1 MSKSLRRRRHWL
13 SRTQE
18 VAVPGD
24 ALSLGGG
31 AEFGQFPVLA
41 SPLSGSETG
50 PSPGPG
56 DILLEV
62 NGTPVSGLTRRDVRA
77 VIRHFAQPVRVRTV
91 RPGRIINKE
100 LRHYL
105 SLQFQKGSV
114 DHQLQQ
120 VIRDN
125 LYLRTIP
132 CTTRPPREG
141 EVPGVDYNFIS
152 LEEFKTLE
160 ESGALLE
167 SGTFDGNFYGT
178 PKPPAEP
185 SPFQQDVVD
194 QVVLD
199 DGSEEAQRKRTT
211 SVSMMQRADTTVPDE
226 DDDDERPTANGTS
239 YPGPGPSH
247 TEGVTEFRYLDPV
260 TREDLVEPL
269 PNNWEMAYTDSGMI
283 YFIDHNTK
291 TTTWLDPRLAKKA
304 KPPEE
309 CSEGGADSVLGQ
321 GSTGPGCPPVPHP
334 TGQSASISLYELP
347 YGWEK
352 ISDPVYGFYYI
363 DHINQR
369 TQFENPVVEAKRK
382 KQLILQRDSQR
393 GVHGDQRPERPMFTR
408 DPSHLQGMLIR
419 TTLQKSTMGFGFT
432 IIGGD
437 SPDEF
442 LQVKNV
448 IQDGPAAQDGNMM
461 AGDVIVYVNSTCV
474 LGQTHADVV
483 QLFQSVPINQT
494 VKLILCRGY
503 PLPTDPQVPAVDVV
517 TATPVLDGLPV
528 VGKQASTGQS
538 VQTPP
543 GPIEQ
548 NGNEGPGGGVERL
561 NGPYLGLT
569 EDRSSMT
576 SSAGSQ
582 PEVLTVPLLKGP
594 KGFGFAIADCPAGQ
608 KVKMILD
615 SQWCKGLQK
624 GDVIKEINH
633 QSMQQLSHAQVVEI
647 LKDCPVGSE
656 ISLLVQRGG
665 PSSPAKT
672 MKTTLEQEDN
682 QASSQN
688 LPSGVPIPQPMPFPP
703 NAVRPS
709 SPKRD
714 PTEVYVQSKTMFDSK
729 PPNTKDV
736 DIFLRKL
743 ESGFGFRV
751 LGGDGPDTPVLI
763 GAIIPLGAAER
774 DGRLRVA
781 DELLCVDGVSV
792 KGRSHRFVLDLMQNA
807 TRNGQ
812 VLLSVRRKVLPS
824 EDQRDSGRD
833 ENFEAAENGPSGINH
848 ADLANKPL
856 QGHTPAE
863 SPQSYDIVL
872 QRKETEGF
880 GFVIITSKNRHP
892 SMVPHKIGRI
902 IEGSPAD
909 RCGKLKVTDRISAVN
924 GQSIVQ
930 MPHHDIVQLIKD
942 AGQTVTLTVTPEE
955 DVTGPPSGDSS
966 ARQSPALQH
975 KPMVRTPA
983 LASPVADNSKS
994 DGDEK
999 SSGQSTCCDY
1009 VKPPPPLDYRQTPSE
1024 QYHQSTPDRETWAA
1038 GSRLSQN
1045 PDCFSVEL
1053 ERGPRGF
1060 GFSVRGG
1067 KEYNMGLFILRLAEG
1082 GAALLDGRIHVGD
1095 QIVEINGE
1103 STQGITHKRAIELI
1117 QSGGRRA
1124 HLVLK
1129 PGIGQVPDF
1138 DDWDTQSAPYTSLQ
1152 ELNTAAENQPLPSYP
1167 HPTPNPHLTDPAETF
1182 KHEKTWRQ
1190 HDSLTSAQRGPG
1202 SLAADQHWVPA
1213 RTANLTG
1220 GQNAEEGDKSEIV
1233 KDGPTKP
1240 DGESGCSAR
1249 REQLARNDEV
1259 LVTGIESRALSPHR
1273 HAARQAA
1280 GYRERSASPKKAE
1293 KQRRQKPEASGSP
1306 RRGKFKE
1313 PSESNK
1319 GSSWEVNAKG
1329 RPAGGTSRSQSPR
1342 KVSRKDREGS
1352 REELD
1357 SVTLGEQAESRDDG
1371 SSLVTVAH
1379 SKRVTN
1385 QSGSPNHRHCNRSYA
1400 WSPSHTEEHLASA
1413 PLQCGEVSGKTDDRH
1428 QKKRQ
1433 MSRVGVQE
1441 TFQPP
1446 DLAQGTG
1453 KTVRDSSHSTA
1464 TEQPS
1469 AFSRT
1474 DNQSKSQEQRK
1485 AEHEMERHGEEDPST
1500 HHSSPAPRTVPAVRK
1515 PQITPGPWK
1524 KPDAQ
1529 RPM

>member
-13 SRTQE
+13 SRAQE
-18 VAVPGD
+18 VAVPGE
-24 ALSLGGG
+24 ALQLGGG

-41 SPLSGSETG
+41 SAPSGLELG
-50 PSPGPG
+50 PSTG

-77 VIRHFAQPVRVRTV
+77 VIRHFPQPVRVRTV

-132 CTTRPPREG
+132 CTTRPPRDG

-152 LEEFKTLE
+152 LEEFKALE
-160 ESGALLE
+160 DSGALLE

-185 SPFQQDVVD
+185 GPFQQDVVD

-199 DGSEEAQRKRTT
+199 DSSDEAQRKRTT
-211 SVSMMQRADTTVPDE
+211 SVSMMQRADTLVPDE
-226 DDDDERPTANGTS
+226 DEEDERPTANGTG
-239 YPGPGPSH
+239 YPGTGPSH
-247 TEGVTEFRYLDPV
+247 TDGVAEFRYLDPV
-260 TREDLVEPL
+260 AREELMEPL
-269 PNNWEMAYTDSGMI
+269 PSNWEMAYTDSGMI

-309 CSEGGADSVLGQ
+309 CNEGGTDSLLGH
-321 GSTGPGCPPVPHP
+321 GSMGTTSCPPVSRPSGH
-334 TGQSASISLYELP
+334 SASVGLYELP

-363 DHINQR
+363 DHVNQR
-369 TQFENPVVEAKRK
+369 TQFENPVIEAKRK
-382 KQLILQRDSQR
+382 KQLMHHRDSQR
-393 GVHGDQRPERPMFTR
+393 AMHGDQRPERPMFTR

-419 TTLQKSTMGFGFT
+419 TTLQKSAMGFGFT

-461 AGDVIVYVNSTCV
+461 AGDVIVYINSTCV

-503 PLPTDPQVPAVDVV
+503 PLPVDTQVPTIDVV
-517 TATPVLDGLPV
+517 SATPALDGLPLAA
-528 VGKQASTGQS
+528 KQGSAPQS
-538 VQTPP
+538 HQTSAGLPDHSGREAP
-543 GPIEQ
+543 A
-548 NGNEGPGGGVERL
+548 GGVERL

-582 PEVLTVPLLKGP
+582 PETLTIPLLKGP
-594 KGFGFAIADCPAGQ
+594 KGFGFAIADSPAGQ

-624 GDVIKEINH
+624 GDVIKEVNH

-647 LKDCPVGSE
+647 LKDWPVGSE

-665 PSSPAKT
+665 PSSPTKIPN
-672 MKTTLEQEDN
+672 TTSEHEEN
-682 QASSQN
+682 QATSQN
-688 LPSGVPIPQPMPFPP
+688 ASPGLPIPQPMPFPP

-714 PTEVYVQSKTMFDSK
+714 PTEVYIQSKSMFDNR
-729 PPNTKDV
+729 PPNTKDI
-736 DIFLRKL
+736 DIFLRKM

-763 GAIIPLGAAER
+763 GAVIPLGSAER

-792 KGRSHRFVLDLMQNA
+792 KGKSHRFVLELMQNA

-812 VLLSVRRKVLPS
+812 VLLTVRRNILPT
-824 EDQRDSGRD
+824 EDQHDDGRD
-833 ENFEAAENGPSGINH
+833 ANLDPAENGSPRMNH
-848 ADLANKPL
+848 ADHTHRTP
-856 QGHTPAE
+856 QGPNTAE
-863 SPQSYDIVL
+863 FAQSYDIVL

-880 GFVIITSKNRHP
+880 GFVIITSKNR
-892 SMVPHKIGRI
+892 SSVIVPHKIGRI

-942 AGQTVTLTVTPEE
+942 AGQTVTLTVIPEE
-955 DVTGPPSGDSS
+955 DVTGPPSGGSS

-975 KPMVRTPA
+975 KPMGQTPTLHVPA
-983 LASPVADNSKS
+983 QDSSKTDADERGN
-994 DGDEK
+994 
-999 SSGQSTCCDY
+999 GQSCDF
-1009 VKPPPPLDYRQTPSE
+1009 VKPPSNYRQPAPD
-1024 QYHQSTPDRETWAA
+1024 QYLQSAADRETRTS
-1038 GSRLSQN
+1038 GSRPQN
-1045 PDCFSVEL
+1045 SDCFAVEL

-1082 GAALLDGRIHVGD
+1082 GAALLDGRIQVGD

-1117 QSGGRRA
+1117 QAGGRKA

-1138 DDWDTQSAPYTSLQ
+1138 DDLDTQDTPYSSLQ
-1152 ELNTAAENQPLPSYP
+1152 ELPTAPEDPPSP
-1167 HPTPNPHLTDPAETF
+1167 SFPNSAPNLTDP
-1182 KHEKTWRQ
+1182 EKTASKEKLQGEQETGTKVVGIWEEGEEGHAEFAKEKVEPRET
-1190 HDSLTSAQRGPG
+1190 TSSPKTAQ
-1202 SLAADQHWVPA
+1202 
-1213 RTANLTG
+1213 LTG
-1220 GQNAEEGDKSEIV
+1220 GRENEAT
-1233 KDGPTKP
+1233 GPRKVLGSREHLP
-1240 DGESGCSAR
+1240 D
-1249 REQLARNDEV
+1249 
-1259 LVTGIESRALSPHR
+1259 SPR
-1273 HAARQAA
+1273 
-1280 GYRERSASPKKAE
+1280 KAE
-1293 KQRRQKPEASGSP
+1293 KEEGKQRLVVGRRGRSHSPRGRTGEEPRGGRQGRVAEGQTGSLESWKAEVGTEQRLSAKGNGQGVGQGQPRNSGSTLN
-1306 RRGKFKE
+1306 
-1313 PSESNK
+1313 PS
-1319 GSSWEVNAKG
+1319 
-1329 RPAGGTSRSQSPR
+1329 PGTKTAPTTR
-1342 KVSRKDREGS
+1342 KM
-1352 REELD
+1352 L
-1357 SVTLGEQAESRDDG
+1357 
-1371 SSLVTVAH
+1371 
-1379 SKRVTN
+1379 
-1385 QSGSPNHRHCNRSYA
+1385 
-1400 WSPSHTEEHLASA
+1400 
-1413 PLQCGEVSGKTDDRH
+1413 
-1428 QKKRQ
+1428 
-1433 MSRVGVQE
+1433 
-1441 TFQPP
+1441 
-1446 DLAQGTG
+1446 
-1453 KTVRDSSHSTA
+1453 
-1464 TEQPS
+1464 
-1469 AFSRT
+1469 
-1474 DNQSKSQEQRK
+1474 
-1485 AEHEMERHGEEDPST
+1485 
-1500 HHSSPAPRTVPAVRK
+1500 
-1515 PQITPGPWK
+1515 ITPGPWK

-1529 RPM
+1529 RPL

>member
-13 SRTQE
+13 SRAQE
-18 VAVPGD
+18 VAVPGE
-24 ALSLGGG
+24 ALQLGGG

-41 SPLSGSETG
+41 SAPSGLELG
-50 PSPGPG
+50 PSTG

-77 VIRHFAQPVRVRTV
+77 VIRHFPQPVRVRTV

-132 CTTRPPREG
+132 CTTRPPRDG

-160 ESGALLE
+160 DSGALLE

-185 SPFQQDVVD
+185 GPFQQDVVD

-199 DGSEEAQRKRTT
+199 DSSDEAQRKRTT
-211 SVSMMQRADTTVPDE
+211 SVSMMQRADTLVPDE
-226 DDDDERPTANGTS
+226 EDDDERPTANGTG

-247 TEGVTEFRYLDPV
+247 TDGVTEFRYLDPV
-260 TREDLVEPL
+260 TREDLMEPL
-269 PNNWEMAYTDSGMI
+269 PSNWEMAYTDSGMI

-309 CSEGGADSVLGQ
+309 CNEGGTDSLLGH
-321 GSTGPGCPPVPHP
+321 GSMGTTGCPPVSRPSGHS
-334 TGQSASISLYELP
+334 TSVGLYELP

-363 DHINQR
+363 DHVNQR
-369 TQFENPVVEAKRK
+369 TQFENPVIEAKRK
-382 KQLILQRDSQR
+382 KQLIHHRDSQR
-393 GVHGDQRPERPMFTR
+393 GLHGDQRPERPMFTR

-419 TTLQKSTMGFGFT
+419 TTLQKSAMGFGFT

-448 IQDGPAAQDGNMM
+448 IQDGPAAQDGNML
-461 AGDVIVYVNSTCV
+461 AGDVIVYINSTCV

-503 PLPTDPQVPAVDVV
+503 PLPVDTQVPTIDVV
-517 TATPVLDGLPV
+517 SANPVLDGLPMAA
-528 VGKQASTGQS
+528 KQASATQS
-538 VQTPP
+538 HQTSP
-543 GPIEQ
+543 GLPDHSGREAPA
-548 NGNEGPGGGVERL
+548 GAVERL

-582 PEVLTVPLLKGP
+582 PETLTIPLLKGP
-594 KGFGFAIADCPAGQ
+594 KGFGFAIADSPAGQ

-624 GDVIKEINH
+624 GDVIKEVNQ
-633 QSMQQLSHAQVVEI
+633 QSVQQLSHAQVVEI
-647 LKDCPVGSE
+647 LKDWPVGSE

-665 PSSPAKT
+665 PPSPTK
-672 MKTTLEQEDN
+672 MPNTTSEHEEN
-682 QASSQN
+682 QATSQN
-688 LPSGVPIPQPMPFPP
+688 VSASLPIPQPMPFPP

-714 PTEVYVQSKTMFDSK
+714 PTEVYIQSKTIFDNR
-729 PPNTKDV
+729 PPNTKDI

-792 KGRSHRFVLDLMQNA
+792 KGRSHRFVLELMQNA

-812 VLLSVRRKVLPS
+812 VLLSVRRNVLPT
-824 EDQRDSGRD
+824 EDQHDDGRD
-833 ENFEAAENGPSGINH
+833 ASLDPAENGSPRMNH
-848 ADLANKPL
+848 TDHTHRLP
-856 QGHTPAE
+856 QGPNSTE
-863 SPQSYDIVL
+863 STQSYDIVL

-880 GFVIITSKNRHP
+880 GFVIITSKNRSP
-892 SMVPHKIGRI
+892 AVAVPHKIGRI

-955 DVTGPPSGDSS
+955 DVTGPPSGGSS

-975 KPMVRTPA
+975 KPMGQTPTLHVPA
-983 LASPVADNSKS
+983 QDNSKT
-994 DGDEK
+994 DTDERG
-999 SSGQSTCCDY
+999 SGQSRDF
-1009 VKPPPPLDYRQTPSE
+1009 VKPPSSNYRQPASD
-1024 QYHQSTPDRETWAA
+1024 QYLQPAADRETWTA
-1038 GSRLSQN
+1038 GGRPQN
-1045 PDCFSVEL
+1045 SECFPVEL

-1082 GAALLDGRIHVGD
+1082 GAALLDGRIQVGD

-1117 QSGGRRA
+1117 QSGGRKA

-1129 PGIGQVPDF
+1129 PGIGM
-1138 DDWDTQSAPYTSLQ
+1138 APCSL
-1152 ELNTAAENQPLPSYP
+1152 
-1167 HPTPNPHLTDPAETF
+1167 
-1182 KHEKTWRQ
+1182 
-1190 HDSLTSAQRGPG
+1190 
-1202 SLAADQHWVPA
+1202 
-1213 RTANLTG
+1213 
-1220 GQNAEEGDKSEIV
+1220 
-1233 KDGPTKP
+1233 
-1240 DGESGCSAR
+1240 
-1249 REQLARNDEV
+1249 
-1259 LVTGIESRALSPHR
+1259 
-1273 HAARQAA
+1273 
-1280 GYRERSASPKKAE
+1280 
-1293 KQRRQKPEASGSP
+1293 
-1306 RRGKFKE
+1306 
-1313 PSESNK
+1313 
-1319 GSSWEVNAKG
+1319 
-1329 RPAGGTSRSQSPR
+1329 
-1342 KVSRKDREGS
+1342 
-1352 REELD
+1352 
-1357 SVTLGEQAESRDDG
+1357 
-1371 SSLVTVAH
+1371 
-1379 SKRVTN
+1379 
-1385 QSGSPNHRHCNRSYA
+1385 
-1400 WSPSHTEEHLASA
+1400 
-1413 PLQCGEVSGKTDDRH
+1413 
-1428 QKKRQ
+1428 
-1433 MSRVGVQE
+1433 
-1441 TFQPP
+1441 
-1446 DLAQGTG
+1446 
-1453 KTVRDSSHSTA
+1453 STC
-1464 TEQPS
+1464 T
-1469 AFSRT
+1469 T
-1474 DNQSKSQEQRK
+1474 HEQR
-1485 AEHEMERHGEEDPST
+1485 
-1500 HHSSPAPRTVPAVRK
+1500 
-1515 PQITPGPWK
+1515 
-1524 KPDAQ
+1524 
-1529 RPM
+1529 

>member
-13 SRTQE
+13 SRAQE
-18 VAVPGD
+18 VTVPGD
-24 ALSLGGG
+24 TLQLGGG
-31 AEFGQFPVLA
+31 AEYGQFPVLA
-41 SPLSGSETG
+41 SAPGG
-50 PSPGPG
+50 PELGPAAG
-56 DILLEV
+56 DVLLEV

-77 VIRHFAQPVRVRTV
+77 VVRHFPQPVRLRTV

-132 CTTRPPREG
+132 CTTRPPRDG

-160 ESGALLE
+160 DSGALLE

-185 SPFQQDVVD
+185 GPFQQDVVD

-199 DGSEEAQRKRTT
+199 DSSDEAQRKRTT
-211 SVSMMQRADTTVPDE
+211 SVSMMQRADTLVPDE
-226 DDDDERPTANGTS
+226 EDEDERPTANGTG

-247 TEGVTEFRYLDPV
+247 TDGVTEFRYLDPV
-260 TREDLVEPL
+260 AREDLMEPL
-269 PNNWEMAYTDSGMI
+269 PSNWEMAYTDSGMI

-309 CSEGGADSVLGQ
+309 CSEGGTDTLLGH
-321 GSTGPGCPPVPHP
+321 GSMGTTGCPPLSR
-334 TGQSASISLYELP
+334 QSGHSTSVGLYELP

-363 DHINQR
+363 DHVNQR
-369 TQFENPVVEAKRK
+369 TQFENPVIEAKRK
-382 KQLILQRDSQR
+382 KQLIHHRDSQR
-393 GVHGDQRPERPMFTR
+393 GLHGDQRPERPMFTR

-419 TTLQKSTMGFGFT
+419 TTLQKSAMGFGFT

-448 IQDGPAAQDGNMM
+448 IHDGPAAQDGNML
-461 AGDVIVYVNSTCV
+461 AGDVIVYINSTCV

-503 PLPTDPQVPAVDVV
+503 PLPVDTPVPNIDVV
-517 TATPVLDGLPV
+517 SATPILDGLPTAA
-528 VGKQASTGQS
+528 KQASTTQGL
-538 VQTPP
+538 QTSP
-543 GPIEQ
+543 GLPDHSGREA
-548 NGNEGPGGGVERL
+548 PAGGVERL

-582 PEVLTVPLLKGP
+582 PETLTIPLLKGP
-594 KGFGFAIADCPAGQ
+594 KGFGFAIADSPAGQ

-624 GDVIKEINH
+624 GDVIKEVNQ
-633 QSMQQLSHAQVVEI
+633 QSVQQLSHAQVVEI
-647 LKDCPVGSE
+647 LKDWPVGSE

-665 PSSPAKT
+665 PPSPI
-672 MKTTLEQEDN
+672 KTTLEHEEN
-682 QASSQN
+682 QAAASQSVSTG
-688 LPSGVPIPQPMPFPP
+688 LGIPQPMPFPP
-703 NAVRPS
+703 NAMRPS

-714 PTEVYVQSKTMFDSK
+714 PTEVYIQSKAIFDSR
-729 PPNTKDV
+729 PPNIKDI

-792 KGRSHRFVLDLMQNA
+792 KGRSHRFVLELMQNA

-812 VLLSVRRKVLPS
+812 VLLSIRRNILPTA
-824 EDQRDSGRD
+824 EDQHDDGRDSSS
-833 ENFEAAENGPSGINH
+833 NPAENGSPRMNH
-848 ADLANKPL
+848 ADHAHK
-856 QGHTPAE
+856 TPPGPISTEPA
-863 SPQSYDIVL
+863 QSYDIVL

-880 GFVIITSKNRHP
+880 GFVIITSKNR
-892 SMVPHKIGRI
+892 SSTIAVPHKIGRI

-955 DVTGPPSGDSS
+955 DVTGPPSGGSS

-975 KPMVRTPA
+975 KPVGQTPSLHIPA
-983 LASPVADNSKS
+983 QDNSKT
-994 DGDEK
+994 DVDERG
-999 SSGQSTCCDY
+999 SAQSRDF
-1009 VKPPPPLDYRQTPSE
+1009 VKPLPSNYRQPASD
-1024 QYHQSTPDRETWAA
+1024 QYPQTAADRETQTA
-1038 GSRLSQN
+1038 GSRPQN
-1045 PDCFSVEL
+1045 SDCFAVEL

-1082 GAALLDGRIHVGD
+1082 GAALLDGRIQVGD

-1117 QSGGRRA
+1117 QSGGRKA

-1138 DDWDTQSAPYTSLQ
+1138 EY
-1152 ELNTAAENQPLPSYP
+1152 
-1167 HPTPNPHLTDPAETF
+1167 
-1182 KHEKTWRQ
+1182 
-1190 HDSLTSAQRGPG
+1190 
-1202 SLAADQHWVPA
+1202 
-1213 RTANLTG
+1213 
-1220 GQNAEEGDKSEIV
+1220 
-1233 KDGPTKP
+1233 
-1240 DGESGCSAR
+1240 
-1249 REQLARNDEV
+1249 
-1259 LVTGIESRALSPHR
+1259 
-1273 HAARQAA
+1273 
-1280 GYRERSASPKKAE
+1280 
-1293 KQRRQKPEASGSP
+1293 
-1306 RRGKFKE
+1306 
-1313 PSESNK
+1313 
-1319 GSSWEVNAKG
+1319 
-1329 RPAGGTSRSQSPR
+1329 
-1342 KVSRKDREGS
+1342 
-1352 REELD
+1352 
-1357 SVTLGEQAESRDDG
+1357 
-1371 SSLVTVAH
+1371 
-1379 SKRVTN
+1379 
-1385 QSGSPNHRHCNRSYA
+1385 
-1400 WSPSHTEEHLASA
+1400 
-1413 PLQCGEVSGKTDDRH
+1413 
-1428 QKKRQ
+1428 
-1433 MSRVGVQE
+1433 
-1441 TFQPP
+1441 
-1446 DLAQGTG
+1446 
-1453 KTVRDSSHSTA
+1453 
-1464 TEQPS
+1464 
-1469 AFSRT
+1469 
-1474 DNQSKSQEQRK
+1474 
-1485 AEHEMERHGEEDPST
+1485 
-1500 HHSSPAPRTVPAVRK
+1500 
-1515 PQITPGPWK
+1515 
-1524 KPDAQ
+1524 
-1529 RPM
+1529 

>member
-13 SRTQE
+13 SRAQE
-18 VAVPGD
+18 AAVSGE

-31 AEFGQFPVLA
+31 AEFGQFPVLG
-41 SPLSGSETG
+41 SPLSGSEVG
-50 PSPGPG
+50 HSPG

-77 VIRHFAQPVRVRTV
+77 VIKHFPQPVRVRTV

-185 SPFQQDVVD
+185 GPFQQDVVD

-199 DGSEEAQRKRTT
+199 DGSDEAQRKRTT
-211 SVSMMQRADTTVPDE
+211 SVSMMQRADTMVPDDDE
-226 DDDDERPTANGTS
+226 DDDRPTANGTG

-247 TEGVTEFRYLDPV
+247 TDGVTEFRYLDPV

-309 CSEGGADSVLGQ
+309 CGEGGADSLLGQ
-321 GSTGPGCPPVPHP
+321 GSTGTGCPPVPRP
-334 TGQSASISLYELP
+334 SGQSTSMSLYELP

-369 TQFENPVVEAKRK
+369 TQFENPVIEAKRK

-448 IQDGPAAQDGNMM
+448 IQDGPAAQDGNML

-503 PLPTDPQVPAVDVV
+503 PLPTDAQVPAIDVV
-517 TATPVLDGLPV
+517 TATPILDGLPV
-528 VGKQASTGQS
+528 AGKQAATGQS
-538 VQTPP
+538 LQTAP
-543 GPIEQ
+543 GPPEH
-548 NGNEGPGGGVERL
+548 NGNEVPSSGGAERL

-582 PEVLTVPLLKGP
+582 PEVLTIPLLKGP

-615 SQWCKGLQK
+615 SQWCRGLQK
-624 GDVIKEINH
+624 GDVIKEINQ
-633 QSMQQLSHAQVVEI
+633 QSMQQLSHTQVVEI
-647 LKDCPVGSE
+647 LKDWPVGSE
-656 ISLLVQRGG
+656 ITLLVQRGG
-665 PSSPAKT
+665 PPSPAKVI
-672 MKTTLEQEDN
+672 KTTLEQEDS

-688 LPSGVPIPQPMPFPP
+688 LSPGVPIPQPMPFPP

-729 PPNTKDV
+729 PPNTKDI

-812 VLLSVRRKVLPS
+812 VLLSVRRKVLPT
-824 EDQRDSGRD
+824 EDQRDTGR
-833 ENFEAAENGPSGINH
+833 EESSEAAENGSSGPNH
-848 ADLANKPL
+848 MDLTNKPL
-856 QGHTPAE
+856 QALNPAE
-863 SPQSYDIVL
+863 SAPSYDIVL

-880 GFVIITSKNRHP
+880 GFVIITSKNRP
-892 SMVPHKIGRI
+892 PTVAVPHKIGRI

-955 DVTGPPSGDSS
+955 DVTGPASGDSS

-975 KPMVRTPA
+975 KPIGRTPA
-983 LASPVADNSKS
+983 LQVPSADKQPPS
-994 DGDEK
+994 D
-999 SSGQSTCCDY
+999 
-1009 VKPPPPLDYRQTPSE
+1009 
-1024 QYHQSTPDRETWAA
+1024 QYLQPAPERETWAA
-1038 GSRLSQN
+1038 GSRHSQN

-1067 KEYNMGLFILRLAEG
+1067 KEYSMGLFILRLAEG

-1117 QSGGRRA
+1117 QAGGRRA

-1138 DDWDTQSAPYTSLQ
+1138 DNADTQNTPYSSLQ
-1152 ELNTAAENQPLPSYP
+1152 ELNTAAENQPSPSFS
-1167 HPTPNPHLTDPAETF
+1167 HPIPTPHLTDPEETF
-1182 KHEKTWRQ
+1182 ENEKSWREQ
-1190 HDSLTSAQRGPG
+1190 ESPASAQQRPELPASAQQGPEWPASAHQG
-1202 SLAADQHWVPA
+1202 PEWPASAQHWADAGTASLASSQK
-1213 RTANLTG
+1213 
-1220 GQNAEEGDKSEIV
+1220 AEEGETEIV
-1233 KDGPTKP
+1233 KGRMTKQG
-1240 DGESGCSAR
+1240 GECVRSPR
-1249 REQLARNDEV
+1249 REQSAGNKLSAC
-1259 LVTGIESRALSPHR
+1259 ESRALSPHQGDR
-1273 HAARQAA
+1273 KQAA
-1280 GYRERSASPKKAE
+1280 GHRERSASPRKAE
-1293 KQRRQKPEASGSP
+1293 KKRKEKLERSRSP
-1306 RRGKFKE
+1306 RRGESKKQ
-1313 PSESNK
+1313 SDSNK
-1319 GSSWEVNAKG
+1319 DSSQGVDAKERPTGGLG
-1329 RPAGGTSRSQSPR
+1329 RSRSP
-1342 KVSRKDREGS
+1342 KKISRKDREGS
-1352 REELD
+1352 REELERVAWGEAAENID
-1357 SVTLGEQAESRDDG
+1357 LGSKPFKA
-1371 SSLVTVAH
+1371 TH
-1379 SKRVTN
+1379 SKGIAE
-1385 QSGSPNHRHCNRSYA
+1385 QIGSPKHSHCDRRNAR
-1400 WSPSHTEEHLASA
+1400 SPSGPANNMEHLACTLLQGGEA
-1413 PLQCGEVSGKTDDRH
+1413 PGKTGDRS
-1428 QKKRQ
+1428 QRKKQ
-1433 MSRVGVQE
+1433 MSRVAGQE
-1441 TFQPP
+1441 SFSPP
-1446 DLAQGTG
+1446 EMGQGTG
-1453 KTVRDSSHSTA
+1453 RTMQDSSHSPA
-1464 TEQPS
+1464 IEQPC
-1469 AFSRT
+1469 T
-1474 DNQSKSQEQRK
+1474 VSKNVDRPQSQEQRK
-1485 AEHEMERHGEEDPST
+1485 AEHNGERHNEGDTST
-1500 HHSSPAPRTVPAVRK
+1500 QHSNPGARAASVPRKTH
-1515 PQITPGPWK
+1515 ITPGPWK

>member
-13 SRTQE
+13 SRAQE
-18 VAVPGD
+18 AAVSGE

-31 AEFGQFPVLA
+31 AEFGQFPVLGA
-41 SPLSGSETG
+41 PLSGSELG
-50 PSPGPG
+50 PSPG

-77 VIRHFAQPVRVRTV
+77 VIRHFPQPVRVRTV

-185 SPFQQDVVD
+185 GPFQQDVVD

-211 SVSMMQRADTTVPDE
+211 SVSMMQRADTMVPDE
-226 DDDDERPTANGTS
+226 EEDDERPTANGTS

-247 TEGVTEFRYLDPV
+247 TDGATEFRYLDPV
-260 TREDLVEPL
+260 TKEDLVEPL

-309 CSEGGADSVLGQ
+309 CSEG
-321 GSTGPGCPPVPHP
+321 
-334 TGQSASISLYELP
+334 ELP

-382 KQLILQRDSQR
+382 KQLIFQRDSQR
-393 GVHGDQRPERPMFTR
+393 GLQGDERPERPMFTR

-419 TTLQKSTMGFGFT
+419 TTLQKSAMGFGFT

-448 IQDGPAAQDGNMM
+448 IQDGPAAQDGNML

-503 PLPTDPQVPAVDVV
+503 PLPTDTQVPAIDVV

-528 VGKQASTGQS
+528 AGKQTATGQS
-538 VQTPP
+538 MQAPL
-543 GPIEQ
+543 GPAEH
-548 NGNEGPGGGVERL
+548 NGNEAPVGGAVERL

-582 PEVLTVPLLKGP
+582 PEVLTIPLLKGP
-594 KGFGFAIADCPAGQ
+594 KGFGFAIADSPAGQ

-624 GDVIKEINH
+624 GDVIKEIN
-633 QSMQQLSHAQVVEI
+633 QKSMQQLNHAQVVEI
-647 LKDCPVGSE
+647 LKEWPVGSE

-672 MKTTLEQEDN
+672 IKTTLEQEES
-682 QASSQN
+682 QATSQN
-688 LPSGVPIPQPMPFPP
+688 LSPGVPVPVPQPMPFPP

-714 PTEVYVQSKTMFDSK
+714 PTEVYVQSKTIFDSK
-729 PPNTKDV
+729 PANTKDV

-743 ESGFGFRV
+743 ETGFGFRV

-792 KGRSHRFVLDLMQNA
+792 QGRSHRFVLDLMQNA

-812 VLLSVRRKVLPS
+812 VLLSVRRKVLPTD
-824 EDQRDSGRD
+824 DQRNDGR
-833 ENFEAAENGPSGINH
+833 EESSEGAVNGSSGINH
-848 ADLANKPL
+848 TDLMNKLP
-856 QGHTPAE
+856 QGLNPAE
-863 SPQSYDIVL
+863 STQAYDIVL

-880 GFVIITSKNRHP
+880 GFVIITSKNRP
-892 SMVPHKIGRI
+892 PTVAVPHKIGRI

-955 DVTGPPSGDSS
+955 DVTGPSSGGSS

-975 KPMVRTPA
+975 KPIGRTPA
-983 LASPVADNSKS
+983 LHIPTLETGKM
-994 DGDEK
+994 DGDER
-999 SSGQSTCCDY
+999 SSGQPPVCDY
-1009 VKPPPPLDYRQTPSE
+1009 VKPPSLDYRQPPSE
-1024 QYHQSTPDRETWAA
+1024 QYLQPTPDRDMRPA

-1067 KEYNMGLFILRLAEG
+1067 KEYSMGLFILRLAEG

-1138 DDWDTQSAPYTSLQ
+1138 DHLDAQNTPYSSLQ
-1152 ELNTAAENQPLPSYP
+1152 ELTTAAENQPPSSFS
-1167 HPTPNPHLTDPAETF
+1167 HPTPAPHFTDPEETF
-1182 KHEKTWRQ
+1182 ENEKLLREQ
-1190 HDSLTSAQRGPG
+1190 ESPASAQRGPESPASAQRG
-1202 SLAADQHWVPA
+1202 PESPASAQHWVDA
-1213 RTANLTG
+1213 GTASLAG
-1220 GQNAEEGDKSEIV
+1220 SQNAEDESETEVARDGVTKKRKPEG
-1233 KDGPTKP
+1233 
-1240 DGESGCSAR
+1240 GESACSPRRERSAR
-1249 REQLARNDEV
+1249 NAKV
-1259 LVTGIESRALSPHR
+1259 SITGSERALSPR
-1273 HAARQAA
+1273 KGGGKQAA
-1280 GYRERSASPKKAE
+1280 GHRERSASPRKVEKKRRE
-1293 KQRRQKPEASGSP
+1293 KLEGSMSP
-1306 RRGKFKE
+1306 RRDEFKKR
-1313 PSESNK
+1313 SDSNK
-1319 GSSWEVNAKG
+1319 GSSWGVDAKERPPGG
-1329 RPAGGTSRSQSPR
+1329 RGRSHSPR
-1342 KVSRKDREGS
+1342 KICRKDREGS
-1352 REELD
+1352 REEFE
-1357 SVTLGEQAESRDDG
+1357 STVRGQVGESRDNG
-1371 SSLVTVAH
+1371 SRPVKTAY
-1379 SKRVTN
+1379 SKRAGEQV
-1385 QSGSPNHRHCNRSYA
+1385 GSPKHRHCNRRNSQ
-1400 WSPSHTEEHLASA
+1400 SPNRPASNADHLAIAS
-1413 PLQCGEVSGKTDDRH
+1413 LQCDEAAGKTRERS
-1428 QKKRQ
+1428 QNKGQ
-1433 MSRVGVQE
+1433 ISRVSQE
-1441 TFQPP
+1441 TFSAPGIDQ
-1446 DLAQGTG
+1446 DT
-1453 KTVRDSSHSTA
+1453 DSPVQNWARSPA
-1464 TEQPS
+1464 TKQPS
-1469 AFSRT
+1469 TLNKSGDR
-1474 DNQSKSQEQRK
+1474 SKSQEQRK
-1485 AEHEMERHGEEDPST
+1485 AECDGERGT
-1500 HHSSPAPRTVPAVRK
+1500 MTQHHSPGSRSTPAAKKT
-1515 PQITPGPWK
+1515 QITPGPWK

-1529 RPM
+1529 RPMEQKTNSSFI

>member
-13 SRTQE
+13 SRAQE
-18 VAVPGD
+18 AAVPGE
-24 ALSLGGG
+24 ALQLGGG
-31 AEFGQFPVLA
+31 AEFGQFPVLGSA
-41 SPLSGSETG
+41 LSGPELG
-50 PSPGPG
+50 PSPG

-77 VIRHFAQPVRVRTV
+77 VIKHFPQPVRVRTV

-199 DGSEEAQRKRTT
+199 DGSDEAQRKRTT
-211 SVSMMQRADTTVPDE
+211 SVSMMQRVDTVVPDE
-226 DDDDERPTANGTS
+226 EEDDERPTANGTG

-247 TEGVTEFRYLDPV
+247 TDGLTEFRYLDPV
-260 TREDLVEPL
+260 TREDLMEQL
-269 PNNWEMAYTDSGMI
+269 PKDWEMAYTDSGMI

-291 TTTWLDPRLAKKA
+291 TTTWLDPRLAKKS

-309 CSEGGADSVLGQ
+309 CNEGGADSLLGH
-321 GSTGPGCPPVPHP
+321 GSAGTGCPPLPRP
-334 TGQSASISLYELP
+334 SGQSSSMSLYELP

-363 DHINQR
+363 DHVNQR
-369 TQFENPVVEAKRK
+369 TQFENPVIEAKRK
-382 KQLILQRDSQR
+382 KQLIHQWGSQR
-393 GVHGDQRPERPMFTR
+393 GGPGDQRPERPMFTR

-419 TTLQKSTMGFGFT
+419 TTLQKSAMGFGFT

-448 IQDGPAAQDGNMM
+448 ITDGPAAHDGNML
-461 AGDVIVYVNSTCV
+461 AGDVIVYINSTCV

-483 QLFQSVPINQT
+483 QLFQCVPINQT

-503 PLPTDPQVPAVDVV
+503 PLPTDAQEPTVDLV
-517 TATPVLDGLPV
+517 TATPIVDGLPV
-528 VGKQASTGQS
+528 SGKQAPAGQCL
-538 VQTPP
+538 QAPP
-543 GPIEQ
+543 VISQQ
-548 NGNEGPGGGVERL
+548 NGKQVPSVASEHL

-569 EDRSSMT
+569 EDRSSMS

-582 PEVLTVPLLKGP
+582 PETLTIPLLKGP
-594 KGFGFAIADCPAGQ
+594 KGFGFAIADSPGGQ

-624 GDVIKEINH
+624 GDVIKEINQ
-633 QSMQQLSHAQVVEI
+633 QSMQQLSHVQVVEI
-647 LKDCPVGSE
+647 LKEWPVGSE

-665 PSSPAKT
+665 PSSPAKVI
-672 MKTTLEQEDN
+672 KTTLEQEES
-682 QASSQN
+682 QPSSQN
-688 LPSGVPIPQPMPFPP
+688 LSPGLPIPQPMPFPP

-714 PTEVYVQSKTMFDSK
+714 PTEVYAQSKTIFDSK
-729 PPNTKDV
+729 PPNTKDI

-774 DGRLRVA
+774 DGRLRAA

-812 VLLSVRRKVLPS
+812 VLLSVRRHILS
-824 EDQRDSGRD
+824 ADQRDDGRGGSS
-833 ENFEAAENGPSGINH
+833 EAAENGSPGTNH
-848 ADLANKPL
+848 TDLAHGLP
-856 QGHTPAE
+856 QE
-863 SPQSYDIVL
+863 QSYDIVL

-880 GFVIITSKNRHP
+880 GFVIITSKNRP
-892 SMVPHKIGRI
+892 PTVAVPHKIGRI

-942 AGQTVTLTVTPEE
+942 AGQTVTLTVTPDE
-955 DVTGPPSGDSS
+955 DATGPQSGGSS

-975 KPMVRTPA
+975 KPMGQTPA
-983 LASPVADNSKS
+983 VQVPTQENSKTEEDEGSSGPSPV
-994 DGDEK
+994 
-999 SSGQSTCCDY
+999 CDY
-1009 VKPPPPLDYRQTPSE
+1009 MKPPSLDYRQPPSD
-1024 QYHQSTPDRETWAA
+1024 QYLHPAPDRETWAA
-1038 GSRLSQN
+1038 GSRHSQN
-1045 PDCFSVEL
+1045 PDCFPVEL

-1067 KEYNMGLFILRLAEG
+1067 KEYSMGLFILRLAEG
-1082 GAALLDGRIHVGD
+1082 GAALLDGRIKVAD

-1103 STQGITHKRAIELI
+1103 PTQGITHKRAIELI
-1117 QSGGRRA
+1117 QAGGRRV

-1129 PGIGQVPDF
+1129 PGTGQVPDF
-1138 DDWDTQSAPYTSLQ
+1138 DNLDAQNTPYSSLQ
-1152 ELNTAAENQPLPSYP
+1152 ELTTAPEDQPSPFFS
-1167 HPTPNPHLTDPAETF
+1167 HAASTPNLTAPPDPEEPF
-1182 KHEKTWRQ
+1182 KKEQNSWREQ
-1190 HDSLTSAQRGPG
+1190 ELPAGVQPRPELPAGVQPG
-1202 SLAADQHWVPA
+1202 QVA
-1213 RTANLTG
+1213 RTANLAATPIAEDE
-1220 GQNAEEGDKSEIV
+1220 GQSEDS
-1233 KDGPTKP
+1233 KDRVTKQRFVEC
-1240 DGESGCSAR
+1240 GESASSPPR
-1249 REQLARNDEV
+1249 VRLASS
-1259 LVTGIESRALSPHR
+1259 GESRALSPR
-1273 HAARQAA
+1273 KGDRKQAE
-1280 GYRERSASPKKAE
+1280 GDRERSASPRKKRRE
-1293 KQRRQKPEASGSP
+1293 KQQGLMSP
-1306 RRGKFKE
+1306 GRAEFKGRL
-1313 PSESNK
+1313 ESNR
-1319 GSSWEVNAKG
+1319 GSSWEFNAKERPTTRGQG
-1329 RPAGGTSRSQSPR
+1329 RSRR
-1342 KVSRKDREGS
+1342 TDREGS

-1357 SVTLGEQAESRDDG
+1357 STAQEEVDGRLTESREKG
-1371 SSLVTVAH
+1371 SSPVKMAH
-1379 SKRVTN
+1379 SKRAGEGAGGPKYPHSSREN
-1385 QSGSPNHRHCNRSYA
+1385 GQSPRR
-1400 WSPSHTEEHLASA
+1400 
-1413 PLQCGEVSGKTDDRH
+1413 
-1428 QKKRQ
+1428 
-1433 MSRVGVQE
+1433 
-1441 TFQPP
+1441 
-1446 DLAQGTG
+1446 TG
-1453 KTVRDSSHSTA
+1453 
-1464 TEQPS
+1464 
-1469 AFSRT
+1469 
-1474 DNQSKSQEQRK
+1474 RK
-1485 AEHEMERHGEEDPST
+1485 AEELAVASTKGSEAAGKTAGERAQNQRDKSRAGQENFMPPEASRGTGHTASHRAPSPATEDPSKNRDQAKSQDQRQAENDRGST
-1500 HHSSPAPRTVPAVRK
+1500 QHSNPGPRAGPTARRTL
-1515 PQITPGPWK
+1515 ITPGPWK
-1524 KPDAQ
+1524 KPDVQ
-1529 RPM
+1529 RPV

>member
-13 SRTQE
+13 SRAQE
-18 VAVPGD
+18 VTVPGD
-24 ALSLGGG
+24 TLQLGGG
-31 AEFGQFPVLA
+31 AEYGQFPVLA
-41 SPLSGSETG
+41 SAPGG
-50 PSPGPG
+50 PELGPAAG
-56 DILLEV
+56 DVLLEV

-77 VIRHFAQPVRVRTV
+77 VVRHFPQPVRLRTV

-132 CTTRPPREG
+132 CTTRPPRDG

-160 ESGALLE
+160 DSGALLE

-185 SPFQQDVVD
+185 GPFQQDVVD

-199 DGSEEAQRKRTT
+199 DSSDEAQRKRTT
-211 SVSMMQRADTTVPDE
+211 SVSMMQRADTLVPDE
-226 DDDDERPTANGTS
+226 EDEDERPTANGTG

-247 TEGVTEFRYLDPV
+247 TDGVTEFRYLDPV
-260 TREDLVEPL
+260 AREDLMEPL
-269 PNNWEMAYTDSGMI
+269 PSNWEMAYTDSGMI

-309 CSEGGADSVLGQ
+309 CSEGGTDTLLGH
-321 GSTGPGCPPVPHP
+321 GSMGTTGCPPLSR
-334 TGQSASISLYELP
+334 QSGHSTSVGLYELP

-363 DHINQR
+363 DHVNQR
-369 TQFENPVVEAKRK
+369 TQFENPVIEAKRK
-382 KQLILQRDSQR
+382 KQLIHHRDSQR
-393 GVHGDQRPERPMFTR
+393 GLHGDQRPERPMFTR

-419 TTLQKSTMGFGFT
+419 TTLQKSAMGFGFT

-448 IQDGPAAQDGNMM
+448 IHDGPAAQDGNML
-461 AGDVIVYVNSTCV
+461 AGDVIVYINSTCV

-503 PLPTDPQVPAVDVV
+503 PLPVDTPVPNIDVV
-517 TATPVLDGLPV
+517 SATPILDGLPTAA
-528 VGKQASTGQS
+528 KQASTTQGL
-538 VQTPP
+538 QTSP
-543 GPIEQ
+543 GLPDHSGREA
-548 NGNEGPGGGVERL
+548 PAGGVERL

-582 PEVLTVPLLKGP
+582 PETLTIPLLKGP
-594 KGFGFAIADCPAGQ
+594 KGFGFAIADSPAGQ

-624 GDVIKEINH
+624 GDVIKEVNQ
-633 QSMQQLSHAQVVEI
+633 QSVQQLSHAQVVEI
-647 LKDCPVGSE
+647 LKDWPVGSE

-665 PSSPAKT
+665 PPSPI
-672 MKTTLEQEDN
+672 KTTLEHEEN
-682 QASSQN
+682 QAAASQSVSTG
-688 LPSGVPIPQPMPFPP
+688 LGIPQPMPFPP
-703 NAVRPS
+703 NAMRPS

-714 PTEVYVQSKTMFDSK
+714 PTEVYIQSKAIFDSR
-729 PPNTKDV
+729 PPNIKDI

-792 KGRSHRFVLDLMQNA
+792 KGRSHRFVLELMQNA

-812 VLLSVRRKVLPS
+812 VLLSIRRNILPTA
-824 EDQRDSGRD
+824 EDQHDDGRDSSS
-833 ENFEAAENGPSGINH
+833 NPAENGSPRMNH
-848 ADLANKPL
+848 ADHAHK
-856 QGHTPAE
+856 TPPGPISTEPA
-863 SPQSYDIVL
+863 QSYDIVL

-880 GFVIITSKNRHP
+880 GFVIITSKNR
-892 SMVPHKIGRI
+892 SSTIVPHKIGRI

-955 DVTGPPSGDSS
+955 DVTGPPSGGSS

-975 KPMVRTPA
+975 KPVGQTPSLHIPA
-983 LASPVADNSKS
+983 QDNSKT
-994 DGDEK
+994 DVDERG
-999 SSGQSTCCDY
+999 SAQSRDF
-1009 VKPPPPLDYRQTPSE
+1009 VKPLPSNYRQPASD
-1024 QYHQSTPDRETWAA
+1024 QYPQTAADRETQTA
-1038 GSRLSQN
+1038 GSRPQN
-1045 PDCFSVEL
+1045 SDCFAVEL

-1082 GAALLDGRIHVGD
+1082 GAALLDGRIQVGD

-1117 QSGGRRA
+1117 QSGGRKA

-1138 DDWDTQSAPYTSLQ
+1138 DDLDTQDTPYSSLQDLPTAPEDLPSPSFPHSAP
-1152 ELNTAAENQPLPSYP
+1152 N
-1167 HPTPNPHLTDPAETF
+1167 LTDPERTLL
-1182 KHEKTWRQ
+1182 KEKP
-1190 HDSLTSAQRGPG
+1190 QREREPG
-1202 SLAADQHWVPA
+1202 THLEGMW
-1213 RTANLTG
+1213 
-1220 GQNAEEGDKSEIV
+1220 EEGRTEFAQERVAQQRTS
-1233 KDGPTKP
+1233 
-1240 DGESGCSAR
+1240 ESGENTSSPRRAR
-1249 REQLARNDEV
+1249 MAGRRDK
-1259 LVTGIESRALSPHR
+1259 RALSPR
-1273 HAARQAA
+1273 KAV
-1280 GYRERSASPKKAE
+1280 GSREQP
-1293 KQRRQKPEASGSP
+1293 GSP
-1306 RRGKFKE
+1306 RKAERGECKHQAQD
-1313 PSESNK
+1313 SA
-1319 GSSWEVNAKG
+1319 SSRGLVVRE
-1329 RPAGGTSRSQSPR
+1329 RPAAGGRGRSCSPR
-1342 KVSRKDREGS
+1342 AGEAEEMLGGSNLHPSRAAEGRASSPEGGHGKV
-1352 REELD
+1352 ELPGTD
-1357 SVTLGEQAESRDDG
+1357 QRLPAK
-1371 SSLVTVAH
+1371 SL
-1379 SKRVTN
+1379 
-1385 QSGSPNHRHCNRSYA
+1385 
-1400 WSPSHTEEHLASA
+1400 
-1413 PLQCGEVSGKTDDRH
+1413 
-1428 QKKRQ
+1428 
-1433 MSRVGVQE
+1433 
-1441 TFQPP
+1441 
-1446 DLAQGTG
+1446 
-1453 KTVRDSSHSTA
+1453 
-1464 TEQPS
+1464 EQPS
-1469 AFSRT
+1469 SQGEA
-1474 DNQSKSQEQRK
+1474 QSQPTAAYAPSNSADGAKSQDRRK
-1485 AEHEMERHGEEDPST
+1485 GVHSGSILP
-1500 HHSSPAPRTVPAVRK
+1500 SSPGTAPTARK
-1515 PQITPGPWK
+1515 TPITPGPWK
-1524 KPDAQ
+1524 KPDVQ
-1529 RPM
+1529 RPV

>member
-13 SRTQE
+13 SRAQE
-18 VAVPGD
+18 AAVSGE

-31 AEFGQFPVLA
+31 AEFGQFPVLG
-41 SPLSGSETG
+41 SSLGGTESG
-50 PSPGPG
+50 PGPG

-77 VIRHFAQPVRVRTV
+77 VIRHFPQPVRVRTV

-185 SPFQQDVVD
+185 GPFQQDVVD

-199 DGSEEAQRKRTT
+199 DGSDEAQRKRTT

-226 DDDDERPTANGTS
+226 EEDEERPTANGTG
-239 YPGPGPSH
+239 YPGPGPSQ
-247 TEGVTEFRYLDPV
+247 TDGVAEFRYLDPV

-269 PNNWEMAYTDSGMI
+269 PNNWEMAYTDSGMV

-309 CSEGGADSVLGQ
+309 CGEG
-321 GSTGPGCPPVPHP
+321 
-334 TGQSASISLYELP
+334 ELP

-369 TQFENPVVEAKRK
+369 TQFENPVIEAKRK

-448 IQDGPAAQDGNMM
+448 IQDGPAAQDGNML

-503 PLPTDPQVPAVDVV
+503 PLPTDTQVPAIDVV
-517 TATPVLDGLPV
+517 TATPILDGLPV
-528 VGKQASTGQS
+528 AGKQAATGQGLQA
-538 VQTPP
+538 VP
-543 GPIEQ
+543 GPPEH
-548 NGNEGPGGGVERL
+548 NGNEVTGSGGGERL

-582 PEVLTVPLLKGP
+582 PEVLTIPLLKGP
-594 KGFGFAIADCPAGQ
+594 KGFGFAIADSPAGQ

-624 GDVIKEINH
+624 GDVIKEIN
-633 QSMQQLSHAQVVEI
+633 QKSMQQLNHTQVVEI
-647 LKDCPVGSE
+647 LKDWPVGSE

-665 PSSPAKT
+665 PSSPAKVI
-672 MKTTLEQEDN
+672 KTALEQEDS

-688 LPSGVPIPQPMPFPP
+688 LSPSIPIPQPMPFPP

-714 PTEVYVQSKTMFDSK
+714 PTEVYVQSKTIFDNK
-729 PPNTKDV
+729 PLNTKDI

-751 LGGDGPDTPVLI
+751 LGGDGRDTPVLI

-781 DELLCVDGVSV
+781 DELVCVDGVSV

-812 VLLSVRRKVLPS
+812 VLLSVRRKALPT
-824 EDQRDSGRD
+824 EDQRDTGQEETS
-833 ENFEAAENGPSGINH
+833 EAAENGSSGLNH
-848 ADLANKPL
+848 TDLMNKPP
-856 QGHTPAE
+856 QPVNTAE
-863 SPQSYDIVL
+863 STQSYDIVL

-880 GFVIITSKNRHP
+880 GFVIITSKNRP
-892 SMVPHKIGRI
+892 PTVAVPHKIGRI

-975 KPMVRTPA
+975 KPIGRTPA
-983 LASPVADNSKS
+983 LSVPLAENSKT
-994 DGDEK
+994 DGDERD
-999 SSGQSTCCDY
+999 SGQSPVCDY
-1009 VKPPPPLDYRQTPSE
+1009 AKPPPSDYRQPPSE
-1024 QYHQSTPDRETWAA
+1024 QYLQPAPDRETWTA
-1038 GSRLSQN
+1038 GSRLSQT

-1067 KEYNMGLFILRLAEG
+1067 KEYSMGLFILRLAEG
-1082 GAALLDGRIHVGD
+1082 GPALLDGRIHVGD

-1117 QSGGRRA
+1117 QAGGRRA

-1138 DDWDTQSAPYTSLQ
+1138 DNVDTQNTPYSSLQ
-1152 ELNTAAENQPLPSYP
+1152 ELNTAAENQPSPSLS
-1167 HPTPNPHLTDPAETF
+1167 HPTPTPHLTDPEETF
-1182 KHEKTWRQ
+1182 DNEKSWRERE
-1190 HDSLTSAQRGPG
+1190 SPASAQQGLESPG
-1202 SLAADQHWVPA
+1202 GAQHWASAGTASLAGC
-1213 RTANLTG
+1213 R
-1220 GQNAEEGDKSEIV
+1220 NAEEGETGIV
-1233 KDGPTKP
+1233 TGGTARQG
-1240 DGESGCSAR
+1240 GESVRSPR
-1249 REQLARNDEV
+1249 REQPAGSDK
-1259 LVTGIESRALSPHR
+1259 TPGAGCESRALSPR
-1273 HAARQAA
+1273 RGGRKQAA
-1280 GYRERSASPKKAE
+1280 DLRERSASPRKAE
-1293 KQRRQKPEASGSP
+1293 KKRSEKLEESRSP
-1306 RRGKFKE
+1306 RRGEFKKRLD
-1313 PSESNK
+1313 SNK
-1319 GSSWEVNAKG
+1319 GSSRSVDAKG
-1329 RPAGGTSRSQSPR
+1329 KPTEDLDRSLSPR

-1352 REELD
+1352 RGG
-1357 SVTLGEQAESRDDG
+1357 VGGCG
-1371 SSLVTVAH
+1371 SG
-1379 SKRVTN
+1379 R
-1385 QSGSPNHRHCNRSYA
+1385 G
-1400 WSPSHTEEHLASA
+1400 
-1413 PLQCGEVSGKTDDRH
+1413 G
-1428 QKKRQ
+1428 
-1433 MSRVGVQE
+1433 
-1441 TFQPP
+1441 
-1446 DLAQGTG
+1446 
-1453 KTVRDSSHSTA
+1453 
-1464 TEQPS
+1464 
-1469 AFSRT
+1469 
-1474 DNQSKSQEQRK
+1474 
-1485 AEHEMERHGEEDPST
+1485 
-1500 HHSSPAPRTVPAVRK
+1500 
-1515 PQITPGPWK
+1515 
-1524 KPDAQ
+1524 
-1529 RPM
+1529 

>member
-13 SRTQE
+13 SRAQE
-18 VAVPGD
+18 VAVPGE
-24 ALSLGGG
+24 ALQLGGG

-41 SPLSGSETG
+41 SAPSGLELG
-50 PSPGPG
+50 PSTG

-77 VIRHFAQPVRVRTV
+77 VIRHFPQPVRVRTV

-132 CTTRPPREG
+132 CTTRPPRDG

-160 ESGALLE
+160 DSGALLE

-185 SPFQQDVVD
+185 GPFQQDVVD

-199 DGSEEAQRKRTT
+199 DSSDEAQRKRTT
-211 SVSMMQRADTTVPDE
+211 SVSMMQRADTLVPDE
-226 DDDDERPTANGTS
+226 EDDDERPTANGTG

-247 TEGVTEFRYLDPV
+247 TDGVTEFRYLDPV
-260 TREDLVEPL
+260 TREDLMEPL
-269 PNNWEMAYTDSGMI
+269 PSNWEMAYTDSGMI

-309 CSEGGADSVLGQ
+309 CNEG
-321 GSTGPGCPPVPHP
+321 
-334 TGQSASISLYELP
+334 ELP

-363 DHINQR
+363 DHVNQR
-369 TQFENPVVEAKRK
+369 TQFENPVIEAKRK
-382 KQLILQRDSQR
+382 KQLIHHRDSQR
-393 GVHGDQRPERPMFTR
+393 GLHGDQRPERPMFTR

-419 TTLQKSTMGFGFT
+419 TTLQKSAMGFGFT

-448 IQDGPAAQDGNMM
+448 IQDGPAAQDGNML
-461 AGDVIVYVNSTCV
+461 AGDVIVYINSTCV

-503 PLPTDPQVPAVDVV
+503 PLPVDTQVPTIDVV
-517 TATPVLDGLPV
+517 SANPVLDGLPMAA
-528 VGKQASTGQS
+528 KQASATQS
-538 VQTPP
+538 HQTSP
-543 GPIEQ
+543 GLPDHSGREAPA
-548 NGNEGPGGGVERL
+548 GAVERL

-582 PEVLTVPLLKGP
+582 PETLTIPLLKGP
-594 KGFGFAIADCPAGQ
+594 KGFGFAIADSPAGQ

-624 GDVIKEINH
+624 GDVIKEVNQ
-633 QSMQQLSHAQVVEI
+633 QSVQQLSHAQVVEI
-647 LKDCPVGSE
+647 LKDWPVGSE

-665 PSSPAKT
+665 PPSPTK
-672 MKTTLEQEDN
+672 MPNTTSEHEEN
-682 QASSQN
+682 QATSQN
-688 LPSGVPIPQPMPFPP
+688 VSASLPIPQPMPFPP

-714 PTEVYVQSKTMFDSK
+714 PTEVYIQSKTIFDNR
-729 PPNTKDV
+729 PPNTKDI

-792 KGRSHRFVLDLMQNA
+792 KGRSHRFVLELMQNA

-812 VLLSVRRKVLPS
+812 VLLSVRRNVLPT
-824 EDQRDSGRD
+824 EDQHDDGRD
-833 ENFEAAENGPSGINH
+833 ASLDPAENGSPRMNH
-848 ADLANKPL
+848 TDHTHRLP
-856 QGHTPAE
+856 QGPNSTE
-863 SPQSYDIVL
+863 STQSYDIVL

-880 GFVIITSKNRHP
+880 GFVIITSKNRSP
-892 SMVPHKIGRI
+892 AVVPHKIGRI

-955 DVTGPPSGDSS
+955 DVTGPPSGGSS

-975 KPMVRTPA
+975 KPMGQTPTLHVPA
-983 LASPVADNSKS
+983 QDNSKT
-994 DGDEK
+994 DTDERG
-999 SSGQSTCCDY
+999 SGQSRDF
-1009 VKPPPPLDYRQTPSE
+1009 VKPPSSNYRQPASD
-1024 QYHQSTPDRETWAA
+1024 QYLQPAADRETWTA
-1038 GSRLSQN
+1038 GGRPQN
-1045 PDCFSVEL
+1045 SECFPVEL

-1082 GAALLDGRIHVGD
+1082 GAALLDGRIQVGD

-1117 QSGGRRA
+1117 QSGGRKA

-1138 DDWDTQSAPYTSLQ
+1138 DNLDTQDTPYSSLQ
-1152 ELNTAAENQPLPSYP
+1152 ELPTAPEDPPSLSFP
-1167 HPTPNPHLTDPAETF
+1167 HSAPNLTDP
-1182 KHEKTWRQ
+1182 EKTPSKEKPQREQ
-1190 HDSLTSAQRGPG
+1190 EPGTNVVGRREAGEEGRAELVMEKVEPGESASSPKRARPPGSSGKAQRDECKQRGVGGKERPAVGGRGRSRSPPG
-1202 SLAADQHWVPA
+1202 RAA
-1213 RTANLTG
+1213 
-1220 GQNAEEGDKSEIV
+1220 EGRAGS
-1233 KDGPTKP
+1233 P
-1240 DGESGCSAR
+1240 ESG
-1249 REQLARNDEV
+1249 
-1259 LVTGIESRALSPHR
+1259 
-1273 HAARQAA
+1273 
-1280 GYRERSASPKKAE
+1280 
-1293 KQRRQKPEASGSP
+1293 
-1306 RRGKFKE
+1306 
-1313 PSESNK
+1313 
-1319 GSSWEVNAKG
+1319 
-1329 RPAGGTSRSQSPR
+1329 
-1342 KVSRKDREGS
+1342 
-1352 REELD
+1352 
-1357 SVTLGEQAESRDDG
+1357 
-1371 SSLVTVAH
+1371 
-1379 SKRVTN
+1379 
-1385 QSGSPNHRHCNRSYA
+1385 
-1400 WSPSHTEEHLASA
+1400 
-1413 PLQCGEVSGKTDDRH
+1413 
-1428 QKKRQ
+1428 
-1433 MSRVGVQE
+1433 
-1441 TFQPP
+1441 
-1446 DLAQGTG
+1446 
-1453 KTVRDSSHSTA
+1453 
-1464 TEQPS
+1464 
-1469 AFSRT
+1469 
-1474 DNQSKSQEQRK
+1474 QRK
-1485 AEHEMERHGEEDPST
+1485 AGTERRLPAKGSGQGAGQSRPGNSANPRKGEHDGSTLQPSPRAT
-1500 HHSSPAPRTVPAVRK
+1500 AAPTARK
-1515 PQITPGPWK
+1515 ALITPGPWR

-1529 RPM
+1529 RPV

>member
-13 SRTQE
+13 SRAQE

-41 SPLSGSETG
+41 SPLSGSEIG

-77 VIRHFAQPVRVRTV
+77 VIRHFPQPVRVRTV

-185 SPFQQDVVD
+185 GPFQQDVVD

-211 SVSMMQRADTTVPDE
+211 SVSMMQRADTMVPDE
-226 DDDDERPTANGTS
+226 EEDDERPTANGTN

-309 CSEGGADSVLGQ
+309 CGEGGADPMLGQ
-321 GSTGPGCPPVPHP
+321 GSTGTGCPPAPRP
-334 TGQSASISLYELP
+334 TGQSTSISLYELP

-382 KQLILQRDSQR
+382 KQLVLQRDSQR

-448 IQDGPAAQDGNMM
+448 IPDGPAAQDGNML

-503 PLPTDPQVPAVDVV
+503 PLPTEPQVPAVDVV
-517 TATPVLDGLPV
+517 TATPILDGLPV

-538 VQTPP
+538 LQTTP
-543 GPIEQ
+543 GPAEQ
-548 NGNEGPGGGVERL
+548 NGNEVSAGGVERL

-665 PSSPAKT
+665 PPSPAKT
-672 MKTTLEQEDN
+672 IKTTLEQEDN
-682 QASSQN
+682 QPGSQN
-688 LPSGVPIPQPMPFPP
+688 LSPSVPIPQPMPFPP

-729 PPNTKDV
+729 PPNTKDI

-824 EDQRDSGRD
+824 EDLRDSSRD
-833 ENFEAAENGPSGINH
+833 ENAEAAENGPSGINH
-848 ADLANKPL
+848 TELVNKPL

-892 SMVPHKIGRI
+892 TVVPHKIGRI

-975 KPMVRTPA
+975 KSMARTPA
-983 LASPVADNSKS
+983 VSSPTADNSKT

-999 SSGQSTCCDY
+999 SSGQTAGCDY
-1009 VKPPPPLDYRQTPSE
+1009 VKPPALDYRQTPSE
-1024 QYHQSTPDRETWAA
+1024 QYHQPTADRETRAA

-1045 PDCFSVEL
+1045 SDCFSVEL

-1067 KEYNMGLFILRLAEG
+1067 KEYSMGLFILRLAEG

-1117 QSGGRRA
+1117 QSGGRRV

-1138 DDWDTQSAPYTSLQ
+1138 DNWDTQSTPYTSLQ
-1152 ELNTAAENQPLPSYP
+1152 ELNTAAENQPLPSNP
-1167 HPTPNPHLTDPAETF
+1167 HPSPNPHLTDPAETF
-1182 KHEKTWRQ
+1182 KHEKIWRD
-1190 HDSLTSAQRGPG
+1190 HDSPTSAQWAPRP
-1202 SLAADQHWVPA
+1202 LAADPHWTPA

-1220 GQNAEEGDKSEIV
+1220 GQNAEEGDESEIV
-1233 KDGPTKP
+1233 KDGATKP
-1240 DGESGCSAR
+1240 DGESGHSPR
-1249 REQLARNDEV
+1249 QERLARNDEV
-1259 LVTGIESRALSPHR
+1259 LATGIESRALSPHK
-1273 HAARQAA
+1273 HGKKQAA
-1280 GYRERSASPKKAE
+1280 GYREQSASPKKN
-1293 KQRRQKPEASGSP
+1293 KQQRRQTPDASGSP

-1313 PSESNK
+1313 QSESNQ
-1319 GSSWEVNAKG
+1319 GSFREVEAKE
-1329 RPAGGTSRSQSPR
+1329 RPVGGMTRSRSPR
-1342 KVSRKDREGS
+1342 KASRKDREGS

-1357 SVTLGEQAESRDDG
+1357 SVTLGERAESRDDG
-1371 SSLVTVAH
+1371 SSLVKVAH
-1379 SKRVTN
+1379 SKQVTD
-1385 QSGSPNHRHCNRSYA
+1385 QSESPNHRHCNRRYA
-1400 WSPSHTEEHLASA
+1400 HPPSSTVEHLASA
-1413 PLQCGEVSGKTDDRH
+1413 SLQCTEGSGNTSDRP
-1428 QKKRQ
+1428 QRKRPT
-1433 MSRVGVQE
+1433 SHVGGQE
-1441 TFQPP
+1441 TLQPP
-1446 DLAQGTG
+1446 DLGQGAGRTMQ
-1453 KTVRDSSHSTA
+1453 DSSHSTA
-1464 TEQPS
+1464 IEQPS
-1469 AFSRT
+1469 AFSKS
-1474 DNQSKSQEQRK
+1474 DDQSKSLEQRN
-1485 AEHEMERHGEEDPST
+1485 AEHDMERHGEEVPSIQ
-1500 HHSSPAPRTVPAVRK
+1500 HSSPVPRTGPAPRKT
-1515 PQITPGPWK
+1515 QITPGPWK

>member
-13 SRTQE
+13 SRAQE

-41 SPLSGSETG
+41 SPLSGSEIG

-77 VIRHFAQPVRVRTV
+77 VIRHFPQPVRVRTV

-185 SPFQQDVVD
+185 GPFQQDVVD

-211 SVSMMQRADTTVPDE
+211 SVSMMQRADTMVPDE
-226 DDDDERPTANGTS
+226 EEDDERPTANGTN

-309 CSEGGADSVLGQ
+309 CGEG
-321 GSTGPGCPPVPHP
+321 
-334 TGQSASISLYELP
+334 ELP

-382 KQLILQRDSQR
+382 KQLVLQRDSQR

-448 IQDGPAAQDGNMM
+448 IPDGPAAQDGNML

-503 PLPTDPQVPAVDVV
+503 PLPTEPQVPAVDVV
-517 TATPVLDGLPV
+517 TATPILDGLPV

-538 VQTPP
+538 LQTTP
-543 GPIEQ
+543 GPAEQ
-548 NGNEGPGGGVERL
+548 NGNEVSAGGVERL

-665 PSSPAKT
+665 PPSPAKT
-672 MKTTLEQEDN
+672 IKTTLEQEDN
-682 QASSQN
+682 QPGSQN
-688 LPSGVPIPQPMPFPP
+688 LSPSVPIPQPMPFPP

-729 PPNTKDV
+729 PPNTKDI

-824 EDQRDSGRD
+824 EDLRDSSRD
-833 ENFEAAENGPSGINH
+833 ENAEAAENGPSGINH
-848 ADLANKPL
+848 TELVNKPL

-892 SMVPHKIGRI
+892 TVAVPHKIGRI

-975 KPMVRTPA
+975 KSMARTPA
-983 LASPVADNSKS
+983 VSSPTADNSKT

-999 SSGQSTCCDY
+999 SSGQTAGCDY
-1009 VKPPPPLDYRQTPSE
+1009 VKPPALDYRQTPSE
-1024 QYHQSTPDRETWAA
+1024 QYHQPTADRETRAA

-1045 PDCFSVEL
+1045 SDCFSVEL

-1067 KEYNMGLFILRLAEG
+1067 KEYSMGLFILRLAEG

-1117 QSGGRRA
+1117 QSGGRRV

-1138 DDWDTQSAPYTSLQ
+1138 DNWDTQSTPYTSLQ
-1152 ELNTAAENQPLPSYP
+1152 ELNTAAENQPLPSNP
-1167 HPTPNPHLTDPAETF
+1167 HPSPNPHLTDPAETF
-1182 KHEKTWRQ
+1182 KHEKIWRD
-1190 HDSLTSAQRGPG
+1190 HDSPTSAQWAPRP
-1202 SLAADQHWVPA
+1202 LAADPHWTPA

-1220 GQNAEEGDKSEIV
+1220 GQNAEEGDESEIV
-1233 KDGPTKP
+1233 KDGATKP
-1240 DGESGCSAR
+1240 DGESGHSPR
-1249 REQLARNDEV
+1249 QERLARNDEV
-1259 LVTGIESRALSPHR
+1259 LATGIESRALSPHK
-1273 HAARQAA
+1273 HGKKQAA
-1280 GYRERSASPKKAE
+1280 GYREQSASPKKN
-1293 KQRRQKPEASGSP
+1293 KQQRRQTPDASGSP

-1313 PSESNK
+1313 QSESNQ
-1319 GSSWEVNAKG
+1319 GSFREVEAKE
-1329 RPAGGTSRSQSPR
+1329 RPVGGMTRSRSPR
-1342 KVSRKDREGS
+1342 KASRKDREGS

-1357 SVTLGEQAESRDDG
+1357 SVTLGERAESRDDG
-1371 SSLVTVAH
+1371 SSLVKVAH
-1379 SKRVTN
+1379 SKQVTD
-1385 QSGSPNHRHCNRSYA
+1385 QSESPNHRHCNRRYA
-1400 WSPSHTEEHLASA
+1400 HPPSSTVEHLASA
-1413 PLQCGEVSGKTDDRH
+1413 SLQCTEGSGNTSDRP
-1428 QKKRQ
+1428 QRKRPT
-1433 MSRVGVQE
+1433 SHVGGQE
-1441 TFQPP
+1441 TLQPP
-1446 DLAQGTG
+1446 DLGQGAGRTMQ
-1453 KTVRDSSHSTA
+1453 DSSHSTA
-1464 TEQPS
+1464 IEQPS
-1469 AFSRT
+1469 AFSKS
-1474 DNQSKSQEQRK
+1474 DDQSKSLEQRN
-1485 AEHEMERHGEEDPST
+1485 AEHDMERHGEEVPSIQ
-1500 HHSSPAPRTVPAVRK
+1500 HSSPVPRTGPAPRKT
-1515 PQITPGPWK
+1515 QITPGPWK

>member
-13 SRTQE
+13 SRAQE
-18 VAVPGD
+18 VAVPGE
-24 ALSLGGG
+24 ALQLGGG

-41 SPLSGSETG
+41 SAPSGLELG
-50 PSPGPG
+50 PSTG

-77 VIRHFAQPVRVRTV
+77 VIRHFPQPVRVRTV

-132 CTTRPPREG
+132 CTTRPPRDG

-152 LEEFKTLE
+152 LEEFKALE
-160 ESGALLE
+160 DSGALLE

-185 SPFQQDVVD
+185 GPFQQDVVD

-199 DGSEEAQRKRTT
+199 DSSDEAQRKRTT
-211 SVSMMQRADTTVPDE
+211 SVSMMQRADTLVPDE
-226 DDDDERPTANGTS
+226 DEEDERPTANGTG
-239 YPGPGPSH
+239 YPGTGPSH
-247 TEGVTEFRYLDPV
+247 TDGVAEFRYLDPV
-260 TREDLVEPL
+260 AREELMEPL
-269 PNNWEMAYTDSGMI
+269 PSNWEMAYTDSGMI

-309 CSEGGADSVLGQ
+309 CNEGGTDSLLGH
-321 GSTGPGCPPVPHP
+321 GSMGTTSCPPVSRPSGH
-334 TGQSASISLYELP
+334 SASVGLYELP

-363 DHINQR
+363 DHVNQR
-369 TQFENPVVEAKRK
+369 TQFENPVIEAKRK
-382 KQLILQRDSQR
+382 KQLMHHRDSQR
-393 GVHGDQRPERPMFTR
+393 AMHGDQRPERPMFTR

-419 TTLQKSTMGFGFT
+419 TTLQKSAMGFGFT

-461 AGDVIVYVNSTCV
+461 AGDVIVYINSTCV

-503 PLPTDPQVPAVDVV
+503 PLPVDTQVPTIDVV
-517 TATPVLDGLPV
+517 SATPALDGLPLAA
-528 VGKQASTGQS
+528 KQGSAPQS
-538 VQTPP
+538 HQTSAGLPDHSGREAP
-543 GPIEQ
+543 A
-548 NGNEGPGGGVERL
+548 GGVERL

-582 PEVLTVPLLKGP
+582 PETLTIPLLKGP
-594 KGFGFAIADCPAGQ
+594 KGFGFAIADSPAGQ

-624 GDVIKEINH
+624 GDVIKEVNH

-647 LKDCPVGSE
+647 LKDWPVGSE

-665 PSSPAKT
+665 PSSPTKIPN
-672 MKTTLEQEDN
+672 TTSEHEEN
-682 QASSQN
+682 QATSQN
-688 LPSGVPIPQPMPFPP
+688 ASPGLPIPQPMPFPP

-714 PTEVYVQSKTMFDSK
+714 PTEVYIQSKSMFDNR
-729 PPNTKDV
+729 PPNTKDI
-736 DIFLRKL
+736 DIFLRKM

-763 GAIIPLGAAER
+763 GAVIPLGSAER

-792 KGRSHRFVLDLMQNA
+792 KGKSHRFVLELMQNA

-812 VLLSVRRKVLPS
+812 VLLTVRRNILPT
-824 EDQRDSGRD
+824 EDQHDDGRD
-833 ENFEAAENGPSGINH
+833 ANLDPAENGSPRMNH
-848 ADLANKPL
+848 ADHTHRTP
-856 QGHTPAE
+856 QGPNTAE
-863 SPQSYDIVL
+863 FAQSYDIVL

-880 GFVIITSKNRHP
+880 GFVIITSKNR
-892 SMVPHKIGRI
+892 SSVIVPHKIGRI

-942 AGQTVTLTVTPEE
+942 AGQTVTLTVIPEE
-955 DVTGPPSGDSS
+955 DVTGPPSGGSS

-975 KPMVRTPA
+975 KPMGQTPTLHVPA
-983 LASPVADNSKS
+983 QDSSKTDADERGN
-994 DGDEK
+994 
-999 SSGQSTCCDY
+999 GQSCDF
-1009 VKPPPPLDYRQTPSE
+1009 VKPPSNYRQPAPD
-1024 QYHQSTPDRETWAA
+1024 QYLQSAADRETRTS
-1038 GSRLSQN
+1038 GSRPQN
-1045 PDCFSVEL
+1045 SDCFAVEL

-1082 GAALLDGRIHVGD
+1082 GAALLDGRIQVGD

-1117 QSGGRRA
+1117 QAGGRKA

-1138 DDWDTQSAPYTSLQ
+1138 GMAPCSL
-1152 ELNTAAENQPLPSYP
+1152 
-1167 HPTPNPHLTDPAETF
+1167 
-1182 KHEKTWRQ
+1182 
-1190 HDSLTSAQRGPG
+1190 
-1202 SLAADQHWVPA
+1202 
-1213 RTANLTG
+1213 
-1220 GQNAEEGDKSEIV
+1220 
-1233 KDGPTKP
+1233 
-1240 DGESGCSAR
+1240 
-1249 REQLARNDEV
+1249 
-1259 LVTGIESRALSPHR
+1259 
-1273 HAARQAA
+1273 
-1280 GYRERSASPKKAE
+1280 
-1293 KQRRQKPEASGSP
+1293 
-1306 RRGKFKE
+1306 
-1313 PSESNK
+1313 
-1319 GSSWEVNAKG
+1319 
-1329 RPAGGTSRSQSPR
+1329 
-1342 KVSRKDREGS
+1342 
-1352 REELD
+1352 
-1357 SVTLGEQAESRDDG
+1357 
-1371 SSLVTVAH
+1371 
-1379 SKRVTN
+1379 
-1385 QSGSPNHRHCNRSYA
+1385 
-1400 WSPSHTEEHLASA
+1400 
-1413 PLQCGEVSGKTDDRH
+1413 
-1428 QKKRQ
+1428 
-1433 MSRVGVQE
+1433 
-1441 TFQPP
+1441 
-1446 DLAQGTG
+1446 
-1453 KTVRDSSHSTA
+1453 STC
-1464 TEQPS
+1464 T
-1469 AFSRT
+1469 T
-1474 DNQSKSQEQRK
+1474 HEQR
-1485 AEHEMERHGEEDPST
+1485 
-1500 HHSSPAPRTVPAVRK
+1500 
-1515 PQITPGPWK
+1515 
-1524 KPDAQ
+1524 
-1529 RPM
+1529 

>member
-13 SRTQE
+13 SRAQE
-18 VAVPGD
+18 VAVPGE
-24 ALSLGGG
+24 ALQLGGG

-41 SPLSGSETG
+41 SAPSGLELG
-50 PSPGPG
+50 PSTG

-77 VIRHFAQPVRVRTV
+77 VIRHFPQPVRVRTV

-132 CTTRPPREG
+132 CTTRPPRDG

-160 ESGALLE
+160 DSGALLE

-185 SPFQQDVVD
+185 GPFQQDVVD

-199 DGSEEAQRKRTT
+199 DSSDEAQRKRTT
-211 SVSMMQRADTTVPDE
+211 SVSMMQRADTLVPDE
-226 DDDDERPTANGTS
+226 EDDDERPTANGTG

-247 TEGVTEFRYLDPV
+247 TDGVTEFRYLDPV
-260 TREDLVEPL
+260 TREDLMEPL
-269 PNNWEMAYTDSGMI
+269 PSNWEMAYTDSGMI

-309 CSEGGADSVLGQ
+309 CNEGGTDSLLGH
-321 GSTGPGCPPVPHP
+321 GSMGTTGCPPVSRPSGHS
-334 TGQSASISLYELP
+334 TSVGLYELP

-363 DHINQR
+363 DHVNQR
-369 TQFENPVVEAKRK
+369 TQFENPVIEAKRK
-382 KQLILQRDSQR
+382 KQLIHHRDSQR
-393 GVHGDQRPERPMFTR
+393 GLHGDQRPERPMFTR

-419 TTLQKSTMGFGFT
+419 TTLQKSAMGFGFT

-448 IQDGPAAQDGNMM
+448 IQDGPAAQDGNML
-461 AGDVIVYVNSTCV
+461 AGDVIVYINSTCV

-503 PLPTDPQVPAVDVV
+503 PLPVDTQVPTIDVV
-517 TATPVLDGLPV
+517 SANPVLDGLPMAA
-528 VGKQASTGQS
+528 KQASATQS
-538 VQTPP
+538 HQTSP
-543 GPIEQ
+543 GLPDHSGREAPA
-548 NGNEGPGGGVERL
+548 GAVERL

-582 PEVLTVPLLKGP
+582 PETLTIPLLKGP
-594 KGFGFAIADCPAGQ
+594 KGFGFAIADSPAGQ

-624 GDVIKEINH
+624 GDVIKEVNQ
-633 QSMQQLSHAQVVEI
+633 QSVQQLSHAQVVEI
-647 LKDCPVGSE
+647 LKDWPVGSE

-665 PSSPAKT
+665 PPSPTK
-672 MKTTLEQEDN
+672 MPNTTSEHEEN
-682 QASSQN
+682 QATSQN
-688 LPSGVPIPQPMPFPP
+688 VSASLPIPQPMPFPP

-714 PTEVYVQSKTMFDSK
+714 PTEVYIQSKTIFDNR
-729 PPNTKDV
+729 PPNTKDI

-792 KGRSHRFVLDLMQNA
+792 KGRSHRFVLELMQNA

-812 VLLSVRRKVLPS
+812 VLLSVRRNVLPT
-824 EDQRDSGRD
+824 EDQHDDGRD
-833 ENFEAAENGPSGINH
+833 ASLDPAENGSPRMNH
-848 ADLANKPL
+848 TDHTHRLP
-856 QGHTPAE
+856 QGPNSTE
-863 SPQSYDIVL
+863 STQSYDIVL

-880 GFVIITSKNRHP
+880 GFVIITSKNRSP
-892 SMVPHKIGRI
+892 AVVPHKIGRI

-955 DVTGPPSGDSS
+955 DVTGPPSGGSS

-975 KPMVRTPA
+975 KPMGQTPTLHVPA
-983 LASPVADNSKS
+983 QDNSKT
-994 DGDEK
+994 DTDERG
-999 SSGQSTCCDY
+999 SGQSRDF
-1009 VKPPPPLDYRQTPSE
+1009 VKPPSSNYRQPASD
-1024 QYHQSTPDRETWAA
+1024 QYLQPAADRETWTA
-1038 GSRLSQN
+1038 GGRPQN
-1045 PDCFSVEL
+1045 SECFPVEL

-1082 GAALLDGRIHVGD
+1082 GAALLDGRIQVGD

-1117 QSGGRRA
+1117 QSGGRKA

-1138 DDWDTQSAPYTSLQ
+1138 DNLDTQDTPYSSLQ
-1152 ELNTAAENQPLPSYP
+1152 ELPTAPEDPPSLSFP
-1167 HPTPNPHLTDPAETF
+1167 HSAPNLTDP
-1182 KHEKTWRQ
+1182 EKTPSKEKPQREQ
-1190 HDSLTSAQRGPG
+1190 EPGTNVVGRREAGEEGRAELVMEKVEPGESASSPKRARPPGSSGKAQRDECKQRGVGGKERPAVGGRGRSRSPPG
-1202 SLAADQHWVPA
+1202 RAA
-1213 RTANLTG
+1213 
-1220 GQNAEEGDKSEIV
+1220 EGRAGS
-1233 KDGPTKP
+1233 P
-1240 DGESGCSAR
+1240 ESG
-1249 REQLARNDEV
+1249 
-1259 LVTGIESRALSPHR
+1259 
-1273 HAARQAA
+1273 
-1280 GYRERSASPKKAE
+1280 
-1293 KQRRQKPEASGSP
+1293 
-1306 RRGKFKE
+1306 
-1313 PSESNK
+1313 
-1319 GSSWEVNAKG
+1319 
-1329 RPAGGTSRSQSPR
+1329 
-1342 KVSRKDREGS
+1342 
-1352 REELD
+1352 
-1357 SVTLGEQAESRDDG
+1357 
-1371 SSLVTVAH
+1371 
-1379 SKRVTN
+1379 
-1385 QSGSPNHRHCNRSYA
+1385 
-1400 WSPSHTEEHLASA
+1400 
-1413 PLQCGEVSGKTDDRH
+1413 
-1428 QKKRQ
+1428 
-1433 MSRVGVQE
+1433 
-1441 TFQPP
+1441 
-1446 DLAQGTG
+1446 
-1453 KTVRDSSHSTA
+1453 
-1464 TEQPS
+1464 
-1469 AFSRT
+1469 
-1474 DNQSKSQEQRK
+1474 QRK
-1485 AEHEMERHGEEDPST
+1485 AGTERRLPAKGSGQGAGQSRPGNSANPRKGEHDGSTLQPSPRAT
-1500 HHSSPAPRTVPAVRK
+1500 AAPTARK
-1515 PQITPGPWK
+1515 ALITPGPWR

-1529 RPM
+1529 RPV

>member
-13 SRTQE
+13 SRAQE
-18 VAVPGD
+18 VAVPGE
-24 ALSLGGG
+24 ALQLGGG

-41 SPLSGSETG
+41 SAPSGLELG
-50 PSPGPG
+50 PSTG

-77 VIRHFAQPVRVRTV
+77 VIRHFPQPVRVRTV

-132 CTTRPPREG
+132 CTTRPPRDG

-160 ESGALLE
+160 DSGALLE

-185 SPFQQDVVD
+185 GPFQQDVVD

-199 DGSEEAQRKRTT
+199 DSSDEAQRKRTT
-211 SVSMMQRADTTVPDE
+211 SVSMMQRADTLVPDE
-226 DDDDERPTANGTS
+226 EDDDERPTANGTG

-247 TEGVTEFRYLDPV
+247 TDGVTEFRYLDPV
-260 TREDLVEPL
+260 TREDLMEPL
-269 PNNWEMAYTDSGMI
+269 PSNWEMAYTDSGMI

-309 CSEGGADSVLGQ
+309 CNEG
-321 GSTGPGCPPVPHP
+321 
-334 TGQSASISLYELP
+334 ELP

-363 DHINQR
+363 DHVNQR
-369 TQFENPVVEAKRK
+369 TQFENPVIEAKRK
-382 KQLILQRDSQR
+382 KQLIHHRDSQR
-393 GVHGDQRPERPMFTR
+393 GLHGDQRPERPMFTR

-419 TTLQKSTMGFGFT
+419 TTLQKSAMGFGFT

-448 IQDGPAAQDGNMM
+448 IQDGPAAQDGNML
-461 AGDVIVYVNSTCV
+461 AGDVIVYINSTCV

-503 PLPTDPQVPAVDVV
+503 PLPVDTQVPTIDVV
-517 TATPVLDGLPV
+517 SANPVLDGLPMAA
-528 VGKQASTGQS
+528 KQASATQS
-538 VQTPP
+538 HQTSP
-543 GPIEQ
+543 GLPDHSGREAPA
-548 NGNEGPGGGVERL
+548 GAVERL

-582 PEVLTVPLLKGP
+582 PETLTIPLLKGP
-594 KGFGFAIADCPAGQ
+594 KGFGFAIADSPAGQ

-624 GDVIKEINH
+624 GDVIKEVNQ
-633 QSMQQLSHAQVVEI
+633 QSVQQLSHAQVVEI
-647 LKDCPVGSE
+647 LKDWPVGSE

-665 PSSPAKT
+665 PPSPTK
-672 MKTTLEQEDN
+672 MPNTTSEHEEN
-682 QASSQN
+682 QATSQN
-688 LPSGVPIPQPMPFPP
+688 VSASLPIPQPMPFPP

-714 PTEVYVQSKTMFDSK
+714 PTEVYIQSKTIFDNR
-729 PPNTKDV
+729 PPNTKDI

-792 KGRSHRFVLDLMQNA
+792 KGRSHRFVLELMQNA

-812 VLLSVRRKVLPS
+812 VLLSVRRNVLPT
-824 EDQRDSGRD
+824 EDQHDDGRD
-833 ENFEAAENGPSGINH
+833 ASLDPAENGSPRMNH
-848 ADLANKPL
+848 TDHTHRLP
-856 QGHTPAE
+856 QGPNSTE
-863 SPQSYDIVL
+863 STQSYDIVL

-880 GFVIITSKNRHP
+880 GFVIITSKNRSP
-892 SMVPHKIGRI
+892 AVAVPHKIGRI

-955 DVTGPPSGDSS
+955 DVTGPPSGGSS

-975 KPMVRTPA
+975 KPMGQTPTLHVPA
-983 LASPVADNSKS
+983 QDNSKT
-994 DGDEK
+994 DTDERG
-999 SSGQSTCCDY
+999 SGQSRDF
-1009 VKPPPPLDYRQTPSE
+1009 VKPPSSNYRQPASD
-1024 QYHQSTPDRETWAA
+1024 QYLQPAADRETWTA
-1038 GSRLSQN
+1038 GGRPQN
-1045 PDCFSVEL
+1045 SECFPVEL

-1082 GAALLDGRIHVGD
+1082 GAALLDGRIQVGD

-1117 QSGGRRA
+1117 QSGGRKA

-1138 DDWDTQSAPYTSLQ
+1138 DNLDTQDTPYSSLQ
-1152 ELNTAAENQPLPSYP
+1152 ELPTAPEDPPSLSFP
-1167 HPTPNPHLTDPAETF
+1167 HSAPNLTDP
-1182 KHEKTWRQ
+1182 EKTPSKEKPQREQ
-1190 HDSLTSAQRGPG
+1190 EPGTNVVGRREAGEEGRAELVMEKVEPGESASSPKRARPPGSSGKAQRDECKQRGVGGKERPAVGGRGRSRSPPG
-1202 SLAADQHWVPA
+1202 RAA
-1213 RTANLTG
+1213 
-1220 GQNAEEGDKSEIV
+1220 EGRAGS
-1233 KDGPTKP
+1233 P
-1240 DGESGCSAR
+1240 ESG
-1249 REQLARNDEV
+1249 
-1259 LVTGIESRALSPHR
+1259 
-1273 HAARQAA
+1273 
-1280 GYRERSASPKKAE
+1280 
-1293 KQRRQKPEASGSP
+1293 
-1306 RRGKFKE
+1306 
-1313 PSESNK
+1313 
-1319 GSSWEVNAKG
+1319 
-1329 RPAGGTSRSQSPR
+1329 
-1342 KVSRKDREGS
+1342 
-1352 REELD
+1352 
-1357 SVTLGEQAESRDDG
+1357 
-1371 SSLVTVAH
+1371 
-1379 SKRVTN
+1379 
-1385 QSGSPNHRHCNRSYA
+1385 
-1400 WSPSHTEEHLASA
+1400 
-1413 PLQCGEVSGKTDDRH
+1413 
-1428 QKKRQ
+1428 
-1433 MSRVGVQE
+1433 
-1441 TFQPP
+1441 
-1446 DLAQGTG
+1446 
-1453 KTVRDSSHSTA
+1453 
-1464 TEQPS
+1464 
-1469 AFSRT
+1469 
-1474 DNQSKSQEQRK
+1474 QRK
-1485 AEHEMERHGEEDPST
+1485 AGTERRLPAKGSGQGAGQSRPGNSANPRKGEHDGSTLQPSPRAT
-1500 HHSSPAPRTVPAVRK
+1500 AAPTARK
-1515 PQITPGPWK
+1515 ALITPGPWR

-1529 RPM
+1529 RPV

>member
-13 SRTQE
+13 SRAQE
-18 VAVPGD
+18 AAVAGE
-24 ALSLGGG
+24 ALQLGGG

-41 SPLSGSETG
+41 AAPGDAD
-50 PSPGPG
+50 PGPCAG
-56 DILLEV
+56 DIVLEV

-77 VIRHFAQPVRVRTV
+77 VVSHFPQPVRVRTV

-132 CTTRPPREG
+132 CTTRPPRDG

-160 ESGALLE
+160 DSGALLE

-185 SPFQQDVVD
+185 GPFQQDVVD

-199 DGSEEAQRKRTT
+199 DNSDEAQRKRTT
-211 SVSMMQRADTTVPDE
+211 SVSMMQRADTLVPDE
-226 DDDDERPTANGTS
+226 DDDDERPTANGTG
-239 YPGPGPSH
+239 YPGPGPSN
-247 TEGVTEFRYLDPV
+247 TDGVAEFRYLDPV
-260 TREDLVEPL
+260 AREDSMEPL
-269 PNNWEMAYTDSGMI
+269 PSNWEMAYTDSGMI

-309 CSEGGADSVLGQ
+309 GNEGGTDSLLRH
-321 GSTGPGCPPVPHP
+321 GSMSTPGCPPVSRPSGHS
-334 TGQSASISLYELP
+334 TSVGLYELP

-363 DHINQR
+363 DHVNQR
-369 TQFENPVVEAKRK
+369 TQFENPVIEAKRK
-382 KQLILQRDSQR
+382 KQVVHHRDSQR
-393 GVHGDQRPERPMFTR
+393 GLHADQRPERPMFTR

-419 TTLQKSTMGFGFT
+419 TTLQKSAMGFGFT

-448 IQDGPAAQDGNMM
+448 IQDGPAAQEGNML
-461 AGDVIVYVNSTCV
+461 AGDVIVYINSTCV

-483 QLFQSVPINQT
+483 QLFQSVPITQT

-503 PLPTDPQVPAVDVV
+503 PLPVDTQVPTIDVV
-517 TATPVLDGLPV
+517 SATPIVDGL
-528 VGKQASTGQS
+528 STTAKPAITAQS
-538 VQTPP
+538 LQISP
-543 GPIEQ
+543 GLLDHSGRELPAGSIE
-548 NGNEGPGGGVERL
+548 RS

-582 PEVLTVPLLKGP
+582 PETLPIPLLKGP
-594 KGFGFAIADCPAGQ
+594 KGFGFAIADSPAGQ

-624 GDVIKEINH
+624 GDVIKEVNQ
-633 QSMQQLSHAQVVEI
+633 QSVQQLSHAQVVDI
-647 LKDCPVGSE
+647 LKDWPVGSE
-656 ISLLVQRGG
+656 ISLLVQRGP
-665 PSSPAKT
+665 PSPTKIPN
-672 MKTTLEQEDN
+672 TTSEHEDN
-682 QASSQN
+682 QATSQN
-688 LPSGVPIPQPMPFPP
+688 ASPGVLIPQPMPFPP

-714 PTEVYVQSKTMFDSK
+714 PTEVYIQSKIIFDNK
-729 PPNTKDV
+729 PPNTKDI

-751 LGGDGPDTPVLI
+751 LGGDGADTPVLI
-763 GAIIPLGAAER
+763 GAIIPLGSAER

-781 DELLCVDGVSV
+781 DELLCVDGVLV
-792 KGRSHRFVLDLMQNA
+792 KGRSHRFVLELMQNA
-807 TRNGQ
+807 TRSNQ
-812 VLLSVRRKVLPS
+812 VLLTVRRNILPT
-824 EDQRDSGRD
+824 EDQHDDNRDACSD
-833 ENFEAAENGPSGINH
+833 PAENDSPRMNHTDHAHALPQGPNS
-848 ADLANKPL
+848 
-856 QGHTPAE
+856 TE
-863 SPQSYDIVL
+863 STQSYDIVL

-880 GFVIITSKNRHP
+880 GFVIITSKNRSP
-892 SMVPHKIGRI
+892 AVAIPHKIGRI

-909 RCGKLKVTDRISAVN
+909 HCGKLKVTDRISAVN

-955 DVTGPPSGDSS
+955 DVTGPPSGGSS
-966 ARQSPALQH
+966 AKQSPALQH
-975 KPMVRTPA
+975 KPMGQTPTLHMPA
-983 LASPVADNSKS
+983 QDSSKT
-994 DGDEK
+994 DVDER
-999 SSGQSTCCDY
+999 SSGKSRDFVNPPSTF
-1009 VKPPPPLDYRQTPSE
+1009 RQPASD
-1024 QYHQSTPDRETWAA
+1024 QYLQPAAYRETWTA
-1038 GSRLSQN
+1038 GSRPQN
-1045 PDCFSVEL
+1045 SDCFPVEL

-1082 GAALLDGRIHVGD
+1082 GAALLDGRIQVGD

-1117 QSGGRRA
+1117 QSGGRKA

-1138 DDWDTQSAPYTSLQ
+1138 DNPDTQDTPYSSLQ
-1152 ELNTAAENQPLPSYP
+1152 ELPTAPEDLLSLSDP
-1167 HPTPNPHLTDPAETF
+1167 HSALNLTDP
-1182 KHEKTWRQ
+1182 EKMPSKEMPERG
-1190 HDSLTSAQRGPG
+1190 DELGPSMPGAGEVEEEARRALAKDKAAQ
-1202 SLAADQHWVPA
+1202 Q
-1213 RTANLTG
+1213 RTLLL
-1220 GQNAEEGDKSEIV
+1220 
-1233 KDGPTKP
+1233 
-1240 DGESGCSAR
+1240 GESA
-1249 REQLARNDEV
+1249 
-1259 LVTGIESRALSPHR
+1259 
-1273 HAARQAA
+1273 
-1280 GYRERSASPKKAE
+1280 
-1293 KQRRQKPEASGSP
+1293 GSP
-1306 RRGKFKE
+1306 RRGRTHGDREKRGASPYRAAGTRE
-1313 PSESNK
+1313 QP
-1319 GSSWEVNAKG
+1319 GSPRTREQPG
-1329 RPAGGTSRSQSPR
+1329 SPR
-1342 KVSRKDREGS
+1342 KDECRNPTLQSSGS
-1352 REELD
+1352 RGVGAKERPGAGGRGPPWSPRGGAAGEL
-1357 SVTLGEQAESRDDG
+1357 LDG
-1371 SSLVTVAH
+1371 ASLLQLRA
-1379 SKRVTN
+1379 
-1385 QSGSPNHRHCNRSYA
+1385 GSP
-1400 WSPSHTEEHLASA
+1400 E
-1413 PLQCGEVSGKTDDRH
+1413 SGL
-1428 QKKRQ
+1428 
-1433 MSRVGVQE
+1433 RV
-1441 TFQPP
+1441 
-1446 DLAQGTG
+1446 ATG
-1453 KTVRDSSHSTA
+1453 Q
-1464 TEQPS
+1464 EQPS
-1469 AFSRT
+1469 PPGSGHGTGQSRPAAAHPPGPSANGARSQ
-1474 DNQSKSQEQRK
+1474 DQSKGEQ
-1485 AEHEMERHGEEDPST
+1485 GGST
-1500 HHSSPAPRTVPAVRK
+1500 SHSSPGGRRTAATARK
-1515 PQITPGPWK
+1515 TITPGPWK

-1529 RPM
+1529 RPL

>member
-13 SRTQE
+13 SRAQE
-18 VAVPGD
+18 VAVPGE
-24 ALSLGGG
+24 ALQLGGG

-41 SPLSGSETG
+41 SAPSGLELG
-50 PSPGPG
+50 PSTG

-77 VIRHFAQPVRVRTV
+77 VIRHFPQPVRVRTV

-132 CTTRPPREG
+132 CTTRPPRDG

-152 LEEFKTLE
+152 LEEFKALE
-160 ESGALLE
+160 DSGALLE

-185 SPFQQDVVD
+185 GPFQQDVVD

-199 DGSEEAQRKRTT
+199 DSSDEAQRKRTT
-211 SVSMMQRADTTVPDE
+211 SVSMMQRADTLVPDE
-226 DDDDERPTANGTS
+226 DEEDERPTANGTG
-239 YPGPGPSH
+239 YPGTGPSH
-247 TEGVTEFRYLDPV
+247 TDGVAEFRYLDPV
-260 TREDLVEPL
+260 AREELMEPL
-269 PNNWEMAYTDSGMI
+269 PSNWEMAYTDSGMI

-309 CSEGGADSVLGQ
+309 CNEGGTDSLLGH
-321 GSTGPGCPPVPHP
+321 GSMGTTSCPPVSRPSGHS
-334 TGQSASISLYELP
+334 TSVGLYELP

-363 DHINQR
+363 DHVNQR
-369 TQFENPVVEAKRK
+369 TQFENPVIEAKRK
-382 KQLILQRDSQR
+382 KQLMHHRDSQR
-393 GVHGDQRPERPMFTR
+393 AMHGDQRPERPMFTR

-419 TTLQKSTMGFGFT
+419 TTLQKSAMGFGFT

-461 AGDVIVYVNSTCV
+461 AGDVIVYINSTCV

-503 PLPTDPQVPAVDVV
+503 PLPVDTQVPTIDVV
-517 TATPVLDGLPV
+517 SATPALDGLPLAA
-528 VGKQASTGQS
+528 KQGSAPQS
-538 VQTPP
+538 HQTSAGLPDHSGREAP
-543 GPIEQ
+543 A
-548 NGNEGPGGGVERL
+548 GGVERL

-582 PEVLTVPLLKGP
+582 PETLTIPLLKGP
-594 KGFGFAIADCPAGQ
+594 KGFGFAIADSPAGQ

-624 GDVIKEINH
+624 GDVIKEVNH

-647 LKDCPVGSE
+647 LKDWPVGSE

-665 PSSPAKT
+665 PPSPTKIPN
-672 MKTTLEQEDN
+672 TTSEHEEN
-682 QASSQN
+682 QATSQN
-688 LPSGVPIPQPMPFPP
+688 ASPGLPIPQPMPFPP

-714 PTEVYVQSKTMFDSK
+714 PTEVYIQSKSMFDNR
-729 PPNTKDV
+729 PPNTKDI
-736 DIFLRKL
+736 DIFLRKM

-763 GAIIPLGAAER
+763 GAVIPLGSAER

-792 KGRSHRFVLDLMQNA
+792 KGKSHRFVLELMQNA

-812 VLLSVRRKVLPS
+812 VLLTVRRNILPT
-824 EDQRDSGRD
+824 EDQHDDGRD
-833 ENFEAAENGPSGINH
+833 ASLDPAENGSPRMNH
-848 ADLANKPL
+848 ADHTHRTP
-856 QGHTPAE
+856 QGPSTAE
-863 SPQSYDIVL
+863 SAQSYDIVL

-880 GFVIITSKNRHP
+880 GFVIITSKNR
-892 SMVPHKIGRI
+892 SSVIVPHKIGRI

-942 AGQTVTLTVTPEE
+942 AGQTVTLTVIPEE
-955 DVTGPPSGDSS
+955 DVTGPPSGGSS

-975 KPMVRTPA
+975 KPMGQTPTLHVPA
-983 LASPVADNSKS
+983 QDSSKTDADERGN
-994 DGDEK
+994 
-999 SSGQSTCCDY
+999 GQSCDL
-1009 VKPPPPLDYRQTPSE
+1009 VKPPSNYRQPAPD
-1024 QYHQSTPDRETWAA
+1024 QYLQSAADRETRTA
-1038 GSRLSQN
+1038 GSRPQN
-1045 PDCFSVEL
+1045 SDCFAVEL

-1082 GAALLDGRIHVGD
+1082 GAALLDGRIQVGD

-1117 QSGGRRA
+1117 QAGGRKA

-1138 DDWDTQSAPYTSLQ
+1138 GMAPCSL
-1152 ELNTAAENQPLPSYP
+1152 
-1167 HPTPNPHLTDPAETF
+1167 
-1182 KHEKTWRQ
+1182 
-1190 HDSLTSAQRGPG
+1190 
-1202 SLAADQHWVPA
+1202 
-1213 RTANLTG
+1213 
-1220 GQNAEEGDKSEIV
+1220 
-1233 KDGPTKP
+1233 
-1240 DGESGCSAR
+1240 
-1249 REQLARNDEV
+1249 
-1259 LVTGIESRALSPHR
+1259 
-1273 HAARQAA
+1273 
-1280 GYRERSASPKKAE
+1280 
-1293 KQRRQKPEASGSP
+1293 
-1306 RRGKFKE
+1306 
-1313 PSESNK
+1313 
-1319 GSSWEVNAKG
+1319 
-1329 RPAGGTSRSQSPR
+1329 
-1342 KVSRKDREGS
+1342 
-1352 REELD
+1352 
-1357 SVTLGEQAESRDDG
+1357 
-1371 SSLVTVAH
+1371 
-1379 SKRVTN
+1379 
-1385 QSGSPNHRHCNRSYA
+1385 
-1400 WSPSHTEEHLASA
+1400 
-1413 PLQCGEVSGKTDDRH
+1413 
-1428 QKKRQ
+1428 
-1433 MSRVGVQE
+1433 
-1441 TFQPP
+1441 
-1446 DLAQGTG
+1446 
-1453 KTVRDSSHSTA
+1453 STC
-1464 TEQPS
+1464 T
-1469 AFSRT
+1469 T
-1474 DNQSKSQEQRK
+1474 HEQR
-1485 AEHEMERHGEEDPST
+1485 
-1500 HHSSPAPRTVPAVRK
+1500 
-1515 PQITPGPWK
+1515 
-1524 KPDAQ
+1524 
-1529 RPM
+1529 

>member
-13 SRTQE
+13 SRAQE
-18 VAVPGD
+18 AAVSGE

-31 AEFGQFPVLA
+31 AEFGQFPVLG
-41 SPLSGSETG
+41 SPLGGSEIG
-50 PSPGPG
+50 PSPG

-77 VIRHFAQPVRVRTV
+77 VIRHFPQPVRVRTV

-185 SPFQQDVVD
+185 GPFQQDVVD

-211 SVSMMQRADTTVPDE
+211 SVSMMQRVDTMVPDE
-226 DDDDERPTANGTS
+226 EEDDERPTANGTG

-247 TEGVTEFRYLDPV
+247 TDGVAEFRYLDPV

-269 PNNWEMAYTDSGMI
+269 PSNWEMAYTDSGMI

-291 TTTWLDPRLAKKA
+291 TTTWLDPRLAKKT

-309 CSEGGADSVLGQ
+309 CGEGGADSLLGQ
-321 GSTGPGCPPVPHP
+321 GSTGTGCPPVPRP
-334 TGQSASISLYELP
+334 SGQSTSMSLYELP

-369 TQFENPVVEAKRK
+369 TQFENPVIEAKRK

-448 IQDGPAAQDGNMM
+448 IQDGPAAQDGNML

-503 PLPTDPQVPAVDVV
+503 PLPTDTQVPAIDVV
-517 TATPVLDGLPV
+517 TATPILDGLPI
-528 VGKQASTGQS
+528 VGKQAATGQS
-538 VQTPP
+538 LQTVP
-543 GPIEQ
+543 GPPEH
-548 NGNEGPGGGVERL
+548 NGNEVPGSGGVERL

-582 PEVLTVPLLKGP
+582 PEVLTIPLLKGP
-594 KGFGFAIADCPAGQ
+594 KGFGFAIADSQAGQ

-624 GDVIKEINH
+624 GDVIKEINQ
-633 QSMQQLSHAQVVEI
+633 QSMQQLNHTQVVEI
-647 LKDCPVGSE
+647 LKDWPVGSE

-665 PSSPAKT
+665 PPSPAKVI
-672 MKTTLEQEDN
+672 KTTLEQEDS

-688 LPSGVPIPQPMPFPP
+688 LSPGIPIPQPMPFPP
-703 NAVRPS
+703 NAMRPS

-714 PTEVYVQSKTMFDSK
+714 PTEVYVQSKTIFDNK
-729 PPNTKDV
+729 PLNTKDI

-792 KGRSHRFVLDLMQNA
+792 KARSHRFVLDLMQNA

-812 VLLSVRRKVLPS
+812 VMLSVRRKVLPT
-824 EDQRDSGRD
+824 EDQHDAGQEESS
-833 ENFEAAENGPSGINH
+833 EVAENGSSGLNH
-848 ADLANKPL
+848 MDLMNKPP
-856 QGHTPAE
+856 QAVNPAE
-863 SPQSYDIVL
+863 SAQSYDIVL

-880 GFVIITSKNRHP
+880 GFVIITSKNRP
-892 SMVPHKIGRI
+892 PTVAVPHKIGRI

-975 KPMVRTPA
+975 KPIGRTPA
-983 LASPVADNSKS
+983 LNAPLADNSKT
-994 DGDEK
+994 DGDER
-999 SSGQSTCCDY
+999 SSGQSPVCEY
-1009 VKPPPPLDYRQTPSE
+1009 AKPPSLDYRQPPSE
-1024 QYHQSTPDRETWAA
+1024 QYVQPAPDRETWTA
-1038 GSRLSQN
+1038 GSRVSQN

-1067 KEYNMGLFILRLAEG
+1067 KEYSMGLFILRLAEG
-1082 GAALLDGRIHVGD
+1082 GPALLDNRIHVGD

-1117 QSGGRRA
+1117 QAGGRRA

-1129 PGIGQVPDF
+1129 PGIDNA
-1138 DDWDTQSAPYTSLQ
+1138 DTQNTPYSSLQ
-1152 ELNTAAENQPLPSYP
+1152 ELNTAAENQLSPSLS
-1167 HPTPNPHLTDPAETF
+1167 HPTPHLTDPEETLDN
-1182 KHEKTWRQ
+1182 EKSWRERE
-1190 HDSLTSAQRGPG
+1190 SPASAQQGLESPD
-1202 SLAADQHWVPA
+1202 SAQHWA
-1213 RTANLTG
+1213 EAGSANRAG
-1220 GQNAEEGDKSEIV
+1220 SQNAEEGEPEIM
-1233 KDGPTKP
+1233 KGGTTKQ
-1240 DGESGCSAR
+1240 GGQSVCSPR
-1249 REQLARNDEV
+1249 REQLAGNDKV
-1259 LVTGIESRALSPHR
+1259 PATGCESRTLSPHR
-1273 HAARQAA
+1273 GGRKQAA
-1280 GYRERSASPKKAE
+1280 GQRERSVSPRKTEKKRRE
-1293 KQRRQKPEASGSP
+1293 KLEESRSP
-1306 RRGKFKE
+1306 RRGEFKKR
-1313 PSESNK
+1313 SDNNK
-1319 GSSWEVNAKG
+1319 GSSQEVDAKE
-1329 RPAGGTSRSQSPR
+1329 RPTGGMDRSRSPR
-1342 KVSRKDREGS
+1342 KISRKDRKGS
-1352 REELD
+1352 REELE
-1357 SVTLGEQAESRDDG
+1357 SVAQEEVAESKELG
-1371 SSLVTVAH
+1371 SKPVKETH
-1379 SKRVTN
+1379 SKGVAE
-1385 QSGSPNHRHCNRSYA
+1385 QIGSPRDRRCNRRNAQLSSGPA
-1400 WSPSHTEEHLASA
+1400 SNMDHLAGT
-1413 PLQCGEVSGKTDDRH
+1413 PLQDSEALGKTSDISP
-1428 QKKRQ
+1428 KKRQ
-1433 MSRVGVQE
+1433 MSHKVVQK
-1441 TFQPP
+1441 TFTPSEMG
-1446 DLAQGTG
+1446 QGTG
-1453 KTVRDSSHSTA
+1453 RTMHDSSHFPA
-1464 TEQPS
+1464 LEQPNAVS
-1469 AFSRT
+1469 KNSNR
-1474 DNQSKSQEQRK
+1474 SKSQEQRK
-1485 AEHEMERHGEEDPST
+1485 TEHNGERHNEGDT
-1500 HHSSPAPRTVPAVRK
+1500 SPQNSNPEARAVSAPRKT
-1515 PQITPGPWK
+1515 QITPGPWK

>member
-13 SRTQE
+13 SRAQE

-41 SPLSGSETG
+41 SPLSGSEIG
-50 PSPGPG
+50 ASPGPG

-77 VIRHFAQPVRVRTV
+77 VIRHFPQPVRVRTV

-185 SPFQQDVVD
+185 GPFQQDVVD

-211 SVSMMQRADTTVPDE
+211 SVSMMQRADTMVPDE
-226 DDDDERPTANGTS
+226 EEDDERPTANGTS

-269 PNNWEMAYTDSGMI
+269 PSNWEMAYTDSGMI

-309 CSEGGADSVLGQ
+309 CGEGGADPMLGQ
-321 GSTGPGCPPVPHP
+321 GSTGTGCPPAPRP
-334 TGQSASISLYELP
+334 TGQSTSISLYELP

-382 KQLILQRDSQR
+382 KQLVLQRDSQR

-448 IQDGPAAQDGNMM
+448 IPDGPAAQDGNML

-503 PLPTDPQVPAVDVV
+503 PLPTEPQVPAVDVV
-517 TATPVLDGLPV
+517 TATPILDGLPV
-528 VGKQASTGQS
+528 VGKQASSGQS
-538 VQTPP
+538 LQTTP
-543 GPIEQ
+543 GPAEQ
-548 NGNEGPGGGVERL
+548 NGNEVSAGGVERL

-665 PSSPAKT
+665 PPSPAKT

-682 QASSQN
+682 QPGSQN
-688 LPSGVPIPQPMPFPP
+688 LSPSVPIPQPMPFPP

-729 PPNTKDV
+729 PPNTKDI

-824 EDQRDSGRD
+824 EDLRDSSRD
-833 ENFEAAENGPSGINH
+833 ENAEAAENGPSGINH
-848 ADLANKPL
+848 TELVNKPL

-892 SMVPHKIGRI
+892 TVVPHKIGRI

-975 KPMVRTPA
+975 KPMARTPA
-983 LASPVADNSKS
+983 VPSPVADNSKT

-999 SSGQSTCCDY
+999 SSGQTAGCDY
-1009 VKPPPPLDYRQTPSE
+1009 VKPSALDYRQTPSE
-1024 QYHQSTPDRETWAA
+1024 QYHQPTADRETRAA

-1045 PDCFSVEL
+1045 SDCFSVEL

-1067 KEYNMGLFILRLAEG
+1067 KEYSMGLFILRLAEG

-1117 QSGGRRA
+1117 QSGGRRV

-1138 DDWDTQSAPYTSLQ
+1138 DNWDTQSTPYTSLQ
-1152 ELNTAAENQPLPSYP
+1152 ELNTAAENQPLPSNP
-1167 HPTPNPHLTDPAETF
+1167 HPSPNPHLTDPAETF
-1182 KHEKTWRQ
+1182 KHEKIWRD
-1190 HDSLTSAQRGPG
+1190 HDSPTSAQWAPRP
-1202 SLAADQHWVPA
+1202 LAADPHWTPA
-1213 RTANLTG
+1213 RTVNLTG
-1220 GQNAEEGDKSEIV
+1220 GQNAEEGDESEIV
-1233 KDGPTKP
+1233 KDGVIKP
-1240 DGESGCSAR
+1240 DGESGHSPR
-1249 REQLARNDEV
+1249 QERLARNDEV
-1259 LVTGIESRALSPHR
+1259 LATGIERRALSPHK
-1273 HAARQAA
+1273 HGKKQAA
-1280 GYRERSASPKKAE
+1280 GYREQSASPKKTE
-1293 KQRRQKPEASGSP
+1293 KQRRQTPDASGSP
-1306 RRGKFKE
+1306 RRGRFKE
-1313 PSESNK
+1313 QSESNQ
-1319 GSSWEVNAKG
+1319 GSFREVEAKE
-1329 RPAGGTSRSQSPR
+1329 RPVGGTTRSRSPR
-1342 KVSRKDREGS
+1342 KASRKDREGS

-1357 SVTLGEQAESRDDG
+1357 SVTLGERAESRDDG
-1371 SSLVTVAH
+1371 SSLVKVAH
-1379 SKRVTN
+1379 SKQVTD
-1385 QSGSPNHRHCNRSYA
+1385 QSESPNHRHCNRRYA
-1400 WSPSHTEEHLASA
+1400 HPPSSTVENLASA
-1413 PLQCGEVSGKTDDRH
+1413 SLQCSP
-1428 QKKRQ
+1428 QKKRPT
-1433 MSRVGVQE
+1433 SRAGEQE
-1441 TFQPP
+1441 TLQPP
-1446 DLAQGTG
+1446 DLGQGAGRTMQ
-1453 KTVRDSSHSTA
+1453 DSSHSTA
-1464 TEQPS
+1464 IEQPS
-1469 AFSRT
+1469 AFSKS
-1474 DNQSKSQEQRK
+1474 DDQSKSLEQRN
-1485 AEHEMERHGEEDPST
+1485 AEHDMERHGEEVPSIQ
-1500 HHSSPAPRTVPAVRK
+1500 HSSPAPRTGPAPRK
-1515 PQITPGPWK
+1515 TQITPGPWK